1 MKKLKLNI
9 DGKEVTG
16 TLGQTI
22 LEVARENAIEIP
34 TLCYDERLDIYGS
47 CGLCVVEVQGIPKIL
62 KACATE
68 ISDNMVVST
77 KTPRV
82 IESRKTNL
90 ELLLSKHIG
99 DCVAPCKR
107 ACPGT
112 TDCQGYVGL
121 IANGEFAEAL
131 KLIKEQLPLPGAIGR
146 VCPHPCEDA
155 CRRGEVDQPIAI
167 AWLKRFA
174 ADFDMTHE
182 MFMPEIKPATGK
194 SIGIIGGGPG
204 GLTAAYYLI
213 QSGHAVTIYDAM
225 PKMGGMLRYGI
236 PEYRLPKG
244 VVDEEVGLIEEMGVV
259 FKNNTR
265 IGVDIPFDT
274 IRNNHDAVYVALGAW
289 TSSGLRCEGI
299 DAKGVIGGI
308 ELLQQVAN
316 NEPITLG
323 EKVAIVGGGNT
334 AMDACRTALRLGAKE
349 VYNIYRRTKAEMPAE
364 AIEISEAEE
373 EGVIFKNL
381 TNPIEVI
388 KGDDG
393 QIVKIRLQKM
403 ALGEPD
409 ASGRRS
415 PVPIDGE
422 EEILDI
428 DTLILAIGQGINPDG
443 IGAAKTEENSDDNRL
458 ALTKWNTVLA
468 DEQTFRTNLE
478 GVFAGGDC
486 INSGASIVI
495 KAVGDAKKAVPFI
508 EGYLTGETIAYHEP
522 YYVIREAVDQ
532 DYLESIKKNKR
543 PAMTHLAPEDRNDNF
558 LEVVEGY
565 TPLQAVEEGKRCLEC
580 GCQDYFECKL
590 VAYANEY
597 EVKPER
603 FKGQN
608 PEAKIQDDHPFV
620 IRDNSKCITCGLCV
634 RVCEDIVGVS
644 ALGLVDRGFETIV
657 EPALRQPLKDTG
669 CVSCGL
675 CISVCP
681 TGALREGL
689 TGIKQ
694 IPLDTQKTESTCGYC
709 SAGCQIVIESKGDT
723 IIKAI
728 PQKNHQEINQG
739 VMCGRGRFGTNLVQ
753 WGDRLTTPLIRNKAG
768 ELEEATWYDAFV
780 MIAKKSQSVAARY
793 GADAV
798 KMGISP
804 KYTNEEIYNMAELA
818 KVLRAET
825 FSFSNRKAGE
835 KAVLQGDY
843 QIRDMDTI
851 VAADT
856 ILVLGMLPVNNPIVK
871 YKLSRA
877 AKNGANIFVINHLE
891 SGYDHIA
898 DEFITECD
906 DLEFL
911 GEITKYILENGNIKT
926 DLNNLEQLKTSLEDF
941 AICDEAQIIGEGLV
955 NAKNLVVVLGDKYIT
970 EEASALVGDILA
982 LLGKADGKRS
992 GIFRVAVK
1000 NNSVGLNALGV
1011 TNTPAVLNNAK
1022 ALLLFGEEPNADLS
1036 GYDFLMVQDTHLTE
1050 AAQKADVVLP
1060 ALAFPEVNGTFVNT
1074 EGRLVKVKKAVDN
1087 PLKLNNL
1094 KMAQAIAD
1102 ILSTD
1107 LGSACPGKIL
1117 KAIGETHE
1125 AFRNVSVGEILN
1137 GQQTGTVETAL
1148 QPYHEGRL
1156 FTEIPYTDYLMN
1168 EIQGELNKV
1177 INH

>member
-1 MKKLKLNI
+1 MKHYKLNI

-16 TLGQTI
+16 IPGQTI
-22 LEVARENAIEIP
+22 LEVARENAIAIP
-34 TLCYDERLDIYGS
+34 TLCYDERLEIYGS
-47 CGLCVVEVQGIPKIL
+47 CGLCVVEVAGIPKIL

-68 ISDNMVVST
+68 ISDNMVVNT

-121 IANGEFAEAL
+121 IANGEFEEAL

-146 VCPHPCEDA
+146 VCPHPCETA
-155 CRRGEVDQPIAI
+155 CRRGEVDEPISI

-174 ADFDMTHE
+174 ADFDMTHG
-182 MFMPEIKPATGK
+182 MFIPEIAKATGK

-274 IRNNHDAVYVALGAW
+274 IRQNHDAVYVALGAW
-289 TSSGLRCEGI
+289 TSSGLKCDGI

-316 NEPITLG
+316 NEPISLG

-334 AMDACRTALRLGAKE
+334 AMDACRTAIRLGAKE

-364 AIEISEAEE
+364 EIEISEAEE

-415 PVPIDGE
+415 PVPIEGE

-443 IGAAKTEENSDDNRL
+443 IGAAKTEENSDVNRL

-468 DEQTFRTNLE
+468 DEQTFRTNLD

-508 EGYLTGETIAYHEP
+508 EGYLNGETIAYHEP
-522 YYVIREAVDQ
+522 YFVIREAVDQ

-543 PAMTHLAPEDRNDNF
+543 PPMNHLAPDARNDNF

-565 TPLQAVEEGKRCLEC
+565 SPLQAVEEGKRCLEC

-590 VAYANEY
+590 VSYANEY

-603 FKGQN
+603 FKGKN

-694 IPLDTQKTESTCGYC
+694 IPLATDKTESTCGYC

-728 PQKNHQEINQG
+728 PQKNHQVLNQG

-753 WGDRLTTPLIRNKAG
+753 WGDRLTTPLIRNKQG
-768 ELEEATWYDAFV
+768 ELEEASWYDAFV
-780 MIAKKSQSVAARY
+780 MIAKKSQSIAARY
-793 GADAV
+793 GANAV

-804 KYTNEEIYNMAELA
+804 KYTNEEIYNMTELA

-825 FSFSNRKAGE
+825 FSFSNRKQGE
-835 KAVLQGDY
+835 DKVLHGNY
-843 QIRDMDTI
+843 TIGNMDAI
-851 VAADT
+851 VTADT

-871 YKLSRA
+871 YKLNQAS
-877 AKNGANIFVINHLE
+877 KNGASIFVINHLE

-911 GEITKYILENGNIKT
+911 GEITKYVLENGKVKP
-926 DLNNLEQLKTSLEDF
+926 DLNNLRQLTASLADF
-941 AICDEAQIIGEGLV
+941 DICDEAQIIGEGLV
-955 NAKNLVVVLGDKYIT
+955 NAKNLVVVMGDKYIT
-970 EEASALVGDILA
+970 AEASALVGDILG
-982 LLGKADGKRS
+982 LLDKADGKRS
-992 GIFRVAVK
+992 GVFRVAIK
-1000 NNSVGLNALGV
+1000 NNSMGLNALCV
-1011 TNTPAVLNNAK
+1011 TNTPAVLKEAK
-1022 ALLLFGEEPNADLS
+1022 ALLLFGEDPNADLN
-1036 GYDFLMVQDTHLTE
+1036 GYEFLMVQDTHLTQATE
-1050 AAQKADVVLP
+1050 KADVVLP
-1060 ALAFPEVNGTFVNT
+1060 ALSFPEVNGTFVNT
-1074 EGRLVKVKKAVDN
+1074 EGRLLRVKKSVEN
-1087 PLKLNNL
+1087 PLGISNIN
-1094 KMAQAIAD
+1094 MVQAISE
-1102 ILSTD
+1102 ILAKD
-1107 LGSACPGKIL
+1107 PGSVCPGKIL
-1117 KAIGETHE
+1117 NSIRESNEAFKNVGIGELLNNPKTE
-1125 AFRNVSVGEILN
+1125 A
-1137 GQQTGTVETAL
+1137 TGIVL
-1148 QPYHEGRL
+1148 KPYTEGRL

-1177 INH
+1177 IKH

>member
-1 MKKLKLNI
+1 MKKYNLNI

-16 TLGQTI
+16 YPGQTI
-22 LEVARENAIEIP
+22 LEVARENAIDIP
-34 TLCYDERLDIYGS
+34 TLCYDERLEIYGS
-47 CGLCVVEVQGIPKIL
+47 CGLCVVEVAGIPKIL
-62 KACATE
+62 KSCATE
-68 ISDNMVVST
+68 ITDNMVVNT

-146 VCPHPCEDA
+146 VCPHPCETA
-155 CRRGEVDQPIAI
+155 CRRGSVDEPIAI

-182 MFMPEIKPATGK
+182 MFMPEIAKATGK

-244 VVDEEVGLIEEMGVV
+244 VVDEEVGLIEEMGVI

-265 IGVDIPFDT
+265 VGVDIPFDT
-274 IRNNHDAVYVALGAW
+274 IRANHDAVYVALGAW

-316 NEPITLG
+316 NEPIILG

-334 AMDACRTALRLGAKE
+334 AMDACRTALRLGAKA

-364 AIEISEAEE
+364 EIEIIEAEE

-388 KGDDG
+388 KGDEG

-415 PVPIDGE
+415 PVPIEGE

-428 DTLILAIGQGINPDG
+428 DTLILAIGQGINPKGLDG
-443 IGAAKTEENSDDNRL
+443 LE
-458 ALTKWNTVLA
+458 LTKWNTVLA

-508 EGYLTGETIAYHEP
+508 EGYLNGETIAYHEP
-522 YYVIREAVDQ
+522 YYVTREAVDQ

-543 PAMTHLAPEDRNDNF
+543 PAMTHLAPEARNDNF

-565 TPLQAVEEGKRCLEC
+565 DPLQAIEEAKRCLEC

-590 VAYANEY
+590 VSYANEY

-603 FKGQN
+603 FKGKN

-634 RVCEDIVGVS
+634 RVCEEIVGVS

-689 TGIKQ
+689 IGIKQ
-694 IPLDTQKTESTCGYC
+694 VPMNTEKTKSTCGYC
-709 SAGCQIVIESKGDT
+709 SAGCQIVIEAKGDT
-723 IIKAI
+723 IIKAV
-728 PQKNHQEINQG
+728 PQDNYAQINQG

-753 WGDRLTTPLIRNKAG
+753 WGDRLTTPLIRNKQG
-768 ELEEATWYDAFV
+768 ELIESSWYDAFV
-780 MIAKKSQSVAARY
+780 TIAKKSQSITARY
-793 GADAV
+793 GSRAV

-804 KYTNEEIYNMAELA
+804 KYTNEEIFNMIELA

-825 FSFSNRKAGE
+825 FSFSNRKQGE
-835 KAVLQGDY
+835 DEVLHGNY
-843 QIRDMDTI
+843 TIRNMDAI
-851 VAADT
+851 VTADT

-871 YKLSRA
+871 YKLTQAS
-877 AKNGANIFVINHLE
+877 KNGANIFVINHLE

-911 GEITKYILENGNIKT
+911 GEITKYVIENGS
-926 DLNNLEQLKTSLEDF
+926 LKTETQNLDELKSSLANLD
-941 AICDEAQIIGEGLV
+941 ICDEAQIIGEGLV
-955 NAKNLVVVLGDKYIT
+955 NARNLVVVMGDKYIT
-970 EEASALVGDILA
+970 EEASALVGDILG

-992 GIFRVAVK
+992 GVFRVAVK
-1000 NNSVGLNALGV
+1000 NNSMGLKALGV
-1011 TNTPAVLNNAK
+1011 VNTPGILEEAK

-1036 GYDFLMVQDTHLTE
+1036 GYEFLMVQDTHLTS
-1050 AAQKADVVLP
+1050 AAEKADVVLP

-1074 EGRLVKVKKAVDN
+1074 EGRLLKVKKSVEN
-1087 PLKLNNL
+1087 PLGMNNIN
-1094 KMAQAIAD
+1094 MVQAIAE
-1102 ILSTD
+1102 ILAKD
-1107 LGSACPGKIL
+1107 LGSVCPGKIL
-1117 KAIGETHE
+1117 KVIGETSD
-1125 AFRNVSVGEILN
+1125 AFRNVGSGEMLGIN
-1137 GQQTGTVETAL
+1137 NAEAVRVEL
-1148 QPYHEGRL
+1148 KPYTEGRL

-1168 EIQGELNKV
+1168 EIQGKLNQV

>member
-1 MKKLKLNI
+1 MKKYNLNI
-9 DGKEVTG
+9 DGKEVSG
-16 TLGQTI
+16 YPGQTI
-22 LEVARENAIEIP
+22 LEVARENAIDIP
-34 TLCYDERLDIYGS
+34 TLCYDERLEIFGS
-47 CGLCVVEVQGIPKIL
+47 CGLCVVEVAGIPKIL
-62 KACATE
+62 KSCATE
-68 ISDNMVVST
+68 ITDNMVVNT
-77 KTPRV
+77 RTPRV

-121 IANGEFAEAL
+121 IANGEFVEAL

-146 VCPHPCEDA
+146 VCPHPCETA
-155 CRRGEVDQPIAI
+155 CRRGEVDEPISI

-182 MFMPEIKPATGK
+182 MFVPEIAKATGK

-265 IGVDIPFDT
+265 VGVDIPFET
-274 IRNNHDAVYVALGAW
+274 IRENHDAVYVALGAW

-316 NEPITLG
+316 NEPIVLG

-364 AIEISEAEE
+364 EIEIIEAEE

-415 PVPIDGE
+415 PVPMVGE
-422 EEILDI
+422 EEVIDI
-428 DTLILAIGQGINPDG
+428 DTLILAIGQGINPKG
-443 IGAAKTEENSDDNRL
+443 LEGLE
-458 ALTKWNTVLA
+458 LTKWNTVLA
-468 DEQTFRTNLE
+468 DEQTFRTNLD

-495 KAVGDAKKAVPFI
+495 QAVGDAKKAVPFI
-508 EGYLTGETIAYHEP
+508 EGYLNGETITYHEP
-522 YYVIREAVDQ
+522 YFVIRESVDQ
-532 DYLESIKKNKR
+532 DYLEGIKKNKR
-543 PAMTHLAPEDRNDNF
+543 PVMTHLAPDARNNNF

-565 TPLQAVEEGKRCLEC
+565 APLQAIEEAKRCLEC
-580 GCQDYFECKL
+580 GCQDFFECKL

-597 EVKPER
+597 DVKPER
-603 FKGQN
+603 FKGKN

-689 TGIKQ
+689 VGIKQ
-694 IPLDTQKTESTCGYC
+694 VPMNTVKTESTCGYC
-709 SAGCQIVIESKGDT
+709 SAGCQIIIESKGDT
-723 IIKAI
+723 IIKAV
-728 PQKNHQEINQG
+728 PQDNHIEINQG

-753 WGDRLTTPLIRNKAG
+753 WGDRLTTPLIRNKQG
-768 ELEEATWYDAFV
+768 ELTEVSWYDAFV
-780 MIAKKSQSVAARY
+780 TVAKKSQSIAARY
-793 GADAV
+793 GSNAV

-804 KYTNEEIYNMAELA
+804 KYTNEEIFNMTELA

-825 FSFSNRKAGE
+825 FSFSNREHGE
-835 KAVLQGDY
+835 DKVLQGNRS
-843 QIRDMDTI
+843 IGNMNAI
-851 VAADT
+851 VTADT

-871 YKLSRA
+871 YKLTQAS
-877 AKNGANIFVINHLE
+877 KNGANIFVINHLE
-891 SGYDHIA
+891 NGYDHIA

-911 GEITKYILENGNIKT
+911 GEITKYVIENGNLKT
-926 DLNNLEQLKTSLEDF
+926 DVHNLDALKTSLADF
-941 AICDEAQIIGEGLV
+941 DICDEAQIIGEGLV
-955 NAKNLVVVLGDKYIT
+955 NAKNLVVVMGDKYVT
-970 EEASALVGDILA
+970 AEASTLVANILG
-982 LLGKADGKRS
+982 LLGKTDGKRS
-992 GIFRVAVK
+992 GIFRVAAK
-1000 NNSVGLNALGV
+1000 NNSRGLKALGV
-1011 TNTPAVLNNAK
+1011 VNTPKILEKAR

-1036 GYDFLMVQDTHLTE
+1036 GYEFLMVQDTHLTS
-1050 AAQKADVVLP
+1050 AAEKADVVLP

-1074 EGRLVKVKKAVDN
+1074 EGRLLKVKKAV
-1087 PLKLNNL
+1087 NNYL
-1094 KMAQAIAD
+1094 GVNNIEMVQAIAEM
-1102 ILSTD
+1102 LTKEP
-1107 LGSACPGKIL
+1107 GAVCPGKIL
-1117 KAIGETHE
+1117 KVIGKTNE
-1125 AFRNVSVGEILN
+1125 AFRNVNIGEILN
-1137 GQQTGTVETAL
+1137 TQDADVVRAELKPFT
-1148 QPYHEGRL
+1148 EGRL

-1168 EIQGELNKV
+1168 EIQGKLNQV
-1177 INH
+1177 IKH

>member
-1 MKKLKLNI
+1 MKKYNLNI

-16 TLGQTI
+16 YPGQTI
-22 LEVARENAIEIP
+22 LEVARENAIDIP
-34 TLCYDERLDIYGS
+34 TLCYDERLEIYGS
-47 CGLCVVEVQGIPKIL
+47 CGLCVVEVAGIPKIL
-62 KACATE
+62 KSCATE
-68 ISDNMVVST
+68 ITDNMVVNT

-146 VCPHPCEDA
+146 VCPHPCETA
-155 CRRGEVDQPIAI
+155 CRRGSVDEPIAI

-182 MFMPEIKPATGK
+182 MFMPEIAKATGK

-265 IGVDIPFDT
+265 VGVDIPFDT
-274 IRNNHDAVYVALGAW
+274 IRANHDAVYVALGAW

-316 NEPITLG
+316 NEPIILG

-334 AMDACRTALRLGAKE
+334 AMDACRTALRLGAKA

-364 AIEISEAEE
+364 EIEIIEAEE

-388 KGDDG
+388 KGDEG

-415 PVPIDGE
+415 PIPIAGE

-428 DTLILAIGQGINPDG
+428 DTLILAIGQGINPKGLDG
-443 IGAAKTEENSDDNRL
+443 LE
-458 ALTKWNTVLA
+458 LTKWNTVLA
-468 DEQTFRTNLE
+468 DEQTFRTNLD

-508 EGYLTGETIAYHEP
+508 EGYLNGETIAYHEP
-522 YYVIREAVDQ
+522 YYVTREAVDQ

-543 PAMTHLAPEDRNDNF
+543 PVMTHLAPEDRNDNF

-565 TPLQAVEEGKRCLEC
+565 DPLQAIEEAKRCLEC

-590 VAYANEY
+590 VSYANEY

-603 FKGQN
+603 FKGKN

-634 RVCEDIVGVS
+634 RVCEEIVGVS

-689 TGIKQ
+689 IGIKQ
-694 IPLDTQKTESTCGYC
+694 VPMNTAKTESTCGYC
-709 SAGCQIVIESKGDT
+709 SAGCQIVIEAKGDT
-723 IIKAI
+723 IIKAV
-728 PQKNHQEINQG
+728 PQDNYSQINQG

-753 WGDRLTTPLIRNKAG
+753 WGDRLTTPLIRNKQG
-768 ELEEATWYDAFV
+768 ELVESSWYDAFV
-780 MIAKKSQSVAARY
+780 TIAKKSQSIAARY
-793 GADAV
+793 GSNAV
-798 KMGISP
+798 KVGISP
-804 KYTNEEIYNMAELA
+804 KYTNEEIFTMIELA

-825 FSFSNRKAGE
+825 FSFSNRKMGE
-835 KAVLQGDY
+835 DEVLHGNY
-843 QIRDMDTI
+843 TIGNMDAI
-851 VAADT
+851 VTADT

-871 YKLSRA
+871 YKLTQAS
-877 AKNGANIFVINHLE
+877 KNGADIFVINHVE
-891 SGYDHIA
+891 SGFDHIA

-911 GEITKYILENGNIKT
+911 GEITKYVIENGSLKT
-926 DLNNLEQLKTSLEDF
+926 EVQNLDELKTSLADLD
-941 AICDEAQIIGEGLV
+941 ICDEAQIIGEGLV
-955 NAKNLVVVLGDKYIT
+955 NAKNLVVVMGDKYIT
-970 EEASALVGDILA
+970 EEASALVGDILG

-992 GIFRVAVK
+992 GVFRVAVK
-1000 NNSVGLNALGV
+1000 NNSMGLKTLGV
-1011 TNTPAVLNNAK
+1011 VNTPIILQEAK

-1036 GYDFLMVQDTHLTE
+1036 GYEFLMVQDTHLTS
-1050 AAQKADVVLP
+1050 AAEKADVVLP
-1060 ALAFPEVNGTFVNT
+1060 ALAFPEVNGSFVNT
-1074 EGRLVKVKKAVDN
+1074 EGRLLKVKKSVEN
-1087 PLKLNNL
+1087 PLGMNNIN
-1094 KMAQAIAD
+1094 MVQGIAE
-1102 ILSTD
+1102 ILAKD
-1107 LGSACPGKIL
+1107 LGSACPGKVL
-1117 KAIGETHE
+1117 KVIGERND
-1125 AFRNVSVGEILN
+1125 AFRNLGPGEMLSIGKAGGDGVKLKAY
-1137 GQQTGTVETAL
+1137 T
-1148 QPYHEGRL
+1148 EGRL

-1168 EIQGELNKV
+1168 EIQGKLNQV
-1177 INH
+1177 IKH

>member
-1 MKKLKLNI
+1 MKQYKMNI

-16 TLGQTI
+16 YPGQTI
-22 LEVARENAIEIP
+22 LEVARENAIDIP
-34 TLCYDERLDIYGS
+34 TLCYDERLEIYGS
-47 CGLCVVEVQGIPKIL
+47 CGLCVVEVAGIPKIL

-68 ISDNMVVST
+68 ISDNMVVNT

-99 DCVAPCKR
+99 DCVAPCKL

-121 IANGEFAEAL
+121 IANGEFHEAL

-146 VCPHPCEDA
+146 VCPHPCETA

-174 ADFDMTHE
+174 ADYDMTHE
-182 MFMPEIKPATGK
+182 MFLPEIAKASGK
-194 SIGIIGGGPG
+194 SIGVIGGGPG

-225 PKMGGMLRYGI
+225 PMMGGMLRYGI

-244 VVDEEVGLIEEMGVV
+244 VVDEEVGLIEEMGVI

-265 IGVDIPFDT
+265 VGVDIPFET
-274 IRNNHDAVYVALGAW
+274 IRQNHDAVYVALGAW

-364 AIEISEAEE
+364 EIEIIEAEE
-373 EGVIFKNL
+373 EGVVFKNL

-415 PVPIDGE
+415 PVPIEGE
-422 EEILDI
+422 EESLDI
-428 DTLILAIGQGINPDG
+428 DTLILAIGQGINPKGLDQL
-443 IGAAKTEENSDDNRL
+443 E
-458 ALTKWNTVLA
+458 LTKWNTVLA
-468 DEQTFRTNLE
+468 DEQTFRTNLD

-508 EGYLTGETIAYHEP
+508 EGYLNGDTIDYHEP
-522 YYVIREAVDQ
+522 YFVIREAVDQ

-543 PAMTHLAPEDRNDNF
+543 PAMNHLAPDARNDNF

-565 TPLQAVEEGKRCLEC
+565 NPVQAVKEGERCLEC
-580 GCQDYFECKL
+580 GCQAYFECKL

-597 EVKPER
+597 QVKPER
-603 FKGQN
+603 FKGKN

-634 RVCEDIVGVS
+634 RVCEQIVGVT

-694 IPLDTQKTESTCGYC
+694 IPMDTDKTESTCGYC
-709 SAGCQIVIESKGDT
+709 SAGCQIVIESKGDM
-723 IIKAI
+723 IIKAV
-728 PQKNHQEINQG
+728 PQKHHQEINQG

-753 WGDRLTTPLIRNKAG
+753 WGDRLMTPLIRNKQG
-768 ELEEATWYDAFV
+768 ELRPASWYDAFV
-780 MIAKKSQSVAARY
+780 TIAKKSQSIAARY
-793 GADAV
+793 GTTAV

-804 KYTNEEIYNMAELA
+804 KYTNEEIYNMIELA

-825 FSFSNRKAGE
+825 FSFSNREHGE
-835 KAVLQGDY
+835 DTILPGNHAVL
-843 QIRDMDTI
+843 DMNAI
-851 VAADT
+851 VTADT
-856 ILVLGMLPVNNPIVK
+856 ILVLGLLPVNNPIVK
-871 YKLSRA
+871 YKLSQA
-877 AKNGANIFVINHLE
+877 SKNGANIFVINHLE
-891 SGYDHIA
+891 SGYDHLA
-898 DEFITECD
+898 DEFVTECD

-911 GEITKYILENGNIKT
+911 AEITKYVIENGALQADIA
-926 DLNNLEQLKTSLEDF
+926 NLEALKTSLADF
-941 AICDEAQIIGEGLV
+941 DICDQAQIIGEGLV
-955 NAKNLVVVLGDKYIT
+955 NAKSLVVVMGDKYIT
-970 EEASALVGDILA
+970 AEASALVGNILG
-982 LLGKADGKRS
+982 LLGKTDGKRN

-1000 NNSVGLNALGV
+1000 NNSIGLNALGV
-1011 TNTPAVLNNAK
+1011 TNSPEILKEAK
-1022 ALLLFGEEPNADLS
+1022 ALLIFGEEPNADLS
-1036 GYDFLMVQDTHLTE
+1036 GYEFLMVQDTHLSS

-1060 ALAFPEVNGTFVNT
+1060 ALAFPEVSGTFVNT
-1074 EGRLVKVKKAVDN
+1074 EGRLLKVKKSVEN
-1087 PLKLNNL
+1087 PLGMNNIN
-1094 KMAQAIAD
+1094 MIQAIAE
-1102 ILSTD
+1102 ILAKD
-1107 LGSACPGKIL
+1107 LGAVCPNAIL
-1117 KAIGETHE
+1117 KTIGETND
-1125 AFRNVSVGEILN
+1125 AFKNVAVGEILN
-1137 GQQTGTVETAL
+1137 QQILEAVAVEL
-1148 QPYHEGRL
+1148 KPYTQGRL

-1168 EIQGELNKV
+1168 EIQGELSKV
-1177 INH
+1177 IKH

>member
-1 MKKLKLNI
+1 MKKFKLNI

-16 TLGQTI
+16 IPGQTI
-22 LEVARENAIEIP
+22 LELARENAIDIP
-34 TLCYDERLDIYGS
+34 TLCYDDRLEIYGS

-77 KTPRV
+77 RTPRV

-121 IANGEFAEAL
+121 IANGEFEEAL

-155 CRRGEVDQPIAI
+155 CRRGDVDQPIAI

-244 VVDEEVGLIEEMGVV
+244 VVDEEVGLIEDMGVV
-259 FKNNTR
+259 FNNNTR
-265 IGVDIPFDT
+265 IGVDLPFDT
-274 IRNNHDAVYVALGAW
+274 IRKNHDAVYVALGAW
-289 TSSGLRCEGI
+289 TSSGLRCDGI

-388 KGDDG
+388 KGEDG

-415 PVPIDGE
+415 PVPIEGE

-428 DTLILAIGQGINPDG
+428 DTLILAIGQGINPNG
-443 IGAAKTEENSDDNRL
+443 IGTAKTEENGDDNRL

-468 DEQTFRTNLE
+468 DEQTFRTNLD

-508 EGYLTGETIAYHEP
+508 ESYLNGETIAYHEP
-522 YYVIREAVDQ
+522 YFVIREAVDQ

-543 PAMTHLAPEDRNDNF
+543 PAMTHLTPDARNDNF

-565 TPLQAVEEGKRCLEC
+565 NPLQAVEEGKRCLEC

-590 VAYANEY
+590 IAYANEY
-597 EVKPER
+597 NVKPER
-603 FKGQN
+603 FKGKN

-634 RVCEDIVGVS
+634 RVCDEIVGAE

-669 CVSCGL
+669 CVSCGM

-694 IPLDTQKTESTCGYC
+694 IPMNTDKTESTCGYC

-728 PQKNHQEINQG
+728 PQKNHQDINQG

-753 WGDRLTTPLIRNKAG
+753 WGDRITTPLIRNKQG
-768 ELEEATWYDAFV
+768 ELEEATWYDALV
-780 MIAKKSQSVAARY
+780 TIAKKSQSIAARY

-804 KYTNEEIYNMAELA
+804 KYTNEEIYTFTKLAE
-818 KVLRAET
+818 VLRAET
-825 FSFSNRKAGE
+825 FSFSNRSHGE
-835 KAVLQGDY
+835 TDVLINTPG
-843 QIRDMDTI
+843 ITDMNAI
-851 VAADT
+851 VTADT

-871 YKLSRA
+871 YKLSLA
-877 AKNGANIFVINHLE
+877 SKNGANIFVINHLE

-911 GEITKYILENGNIKT
+911 GEITKYVLENSNSKA
-926 DLNNLEQLKTSLEDF
+926 DLKNLDVLTASLADF
-941 AICDEAQIIGEGLV
+941 DICDEAQIIGEGLI
-955 NAKNLVVVLGDKYIT
+955 NAKNLVIVLGDKYIT
-970 EEASALVGDILA
+970 AEASALVGDILG
-982 LLGKADGKRS
+982 LLGKTDGKRS

-1000 NNSVGLNALGV
+1000 NNSIGLNALGV
-1011 TNTPAVLNNAK
+1011 IKTPEVLTVAK
-1022 ALLLFGEEPNADLS
+1022 ALLLFGEDPNADLS
-1036 GYDFLMVQDTHLTE
+1036 GYEFLMVQDTHLTQ
-1050 AAQKADVVLP
+1050 AAEKADVVLP

-1074 EGRLVKVKKAVDN
+1074 EGRLLKVKKAVSN
-1087 PLKLNNL
+1087 SLELNNL

-1117 KAIGETHE
+1117 KAIGETND
-1125 AFRNVSVGEILN
+1125 AFRNVGVGEILSY
-1137 GQQTGTVETAL
+1137 QKTDSAEIAL
-1148 QPYHEGRL
+1148 KPYTEGRL

-1177 INH
+1177 IKH

>member
-1 MKKLKLNI
+1 MKKYNLNI

-16 TLGQTI
+16 YPGQTI
-22 LEVARENAIEIP
+22 LEVARENAIDIP
-34 TLCYDERLDIYGS
+34 TLCYDERLEIYGS
-47 CGLCVVEVQGIPKIL
+47 CGLCVVEVAGIPKIL
-62 KACATE
+62 KSCATE
-68 ISDNMVVST
+68 ITDNMVVNT

-146 VCPHPCEDA
+146 VCPHPCETA
-155 CRRGEVDQPIAI
+155 CRRGSVDEPIAI

-182 MFMPEIKPATGK
+182 MFMPEIAKATGK

-244 VVDEEVGLIEEMGVV
+244 VVDEEVGLIEEMGVI

-265 IGVDIPFDT
+265 VGVDIPFDT
-274 IRNNHDAVYVALGAW
+274 IRANHDAVYVALGAW

-308 ELLQQVAN
+308 EMLQQVAN
-316 NEPITLG
+316 NEPIILG

-334 AMDACRTALRLGAKE
+334 AMDACRTALRLGAKA

-364 AIEISEAEE
+364 EIEIIEAEE

-388 KGDDG
+388 KGDEG

-415 PVPIDGE
+415 PVPIEGE

-428 DTLILAIGQGINPDG
+428 DTLILAIGQGINPKGLDG
-443 IGAAKTEENSDDNRL
+443 LE
-458 ALTKWNTVLA
+458 LTKWNTILA

-508 EGYLTGETIAYHEP
+508 EGYLNGETIAYHEP
-522 YYVIREAVDQ
+522 YYVTREAVDQ

-543 PAMTHLAPEDRNDNF
+543 PAMTHLAPEARNDNF

-565 TPLQAVEEGKRCLEC
+565 DPLQAIEEAKRCLEC

-590 VAYANEY
+590 VSYANEY

-603 FKGQN
+603 FKGKN

-634 RVCEDIVGVS
+634 RVCEEIVGVS

-689 TGIKQ
+689 IGIKQ
-694 IPLDTQKTESTCGYC
+694 VPMNTEKTKSTCGYC
-709 SAGCQIVIESKGDT
+709 SAGCQIVIEAKGDT
-723 IIKAI
+723 IIKAV
-728 PQKNHQEINQG
+728 PQDNYAQINQG

-753 WGDRLTTPLIRNKAG
+753 WGDRLTTPLIRNKQG
-768 ELEEATWYDAFV
+768 ELIESSWYDAFV
-780 MIAKKSQSVAARY
+780 TIAKKSQSITARY
-793 GADAV
+793 GSRAV

-804 KYTNEEIYNMAELA
+804 KYTNEEIFNMIELA

-825 FSFSNRKAGE
+825 FSFSNRKQGE
-835 KAVLQGDY
+835 DEVLHGNY
-843 QIRDMDTI
+843 TIRNMDAI
-851 VAADT
+851 VTADT

-871 YKLSRA
+871 YKLTQAS
-877 AKNGANIFVINHLE
+877 KNGANIFVINHLE

-911 GEITKYILENGNIKT
+911 GEITKYVIENGS
-926 DLNNLEQLKTSLEDF
+926 LKTETQNLDELKSSLANLD
-941 AICDEAQIIGEGLV
+941 ICDEAQIIGEGLV
-955 NAKNLVVVLGDKYIT
+955 NARNLVVVMGDKYIT
-970 EEASALVGDILA
+970 EEASALVGDILG

-1000 NNSVGLNALGV
+1000 NNSMGLKALGV
-1011 TNTPAVLNNAK
+1011 VNTPGILEEAK

-1036 GYDFLMVQDTHLTE
+1036 GYEFLMVQDTHLTS
-1050 AAQKADVVLP
+1050 AAEKADVVLP

-1074 EGRLVKVKKAVDN
+1074 EGRLLKVKKSVEN
-1087 PLKLNNL
+1087 PLGMNNIN
-1094 KMAQAIAD
+1094 MVQAIAE
-1102 ILSTD
+1102 ILAKD
-1107 LGSACPGKIL
+1107 LGSVCPGKIL
-1117 KAIGETHE
+1117 KVIGETSD
-1125 AFRNVSVGEILN
+1125 AFRNVGPGEMLGIN
-1137 GQQTGTVETAL
+1137 NAEAVRVEL
-1148 QPYHEGRL
+1148 KPYTEGRL

-1168 EIQGELNKV
+1168 EIQGKLNQV

>member
-1 MKKLKLNI
+1 MKHYKLNI

-16 TLGQTI
+16 TPGQTI
-22 LEVARENAIEIP
+22 LDVARENAIDIP

-47 CGLCVVEVQGIPKIL
+47 CGLCVVEVAGIPKIL

-68 ISDNMVVST
+68 ITDNMVVNT

-107 ACPGT
+107 SCPGT

-182 MFMPEIKPATGK
+182 MFAPEIAKATDK

-244 VVDEEVGLIEEMGVV
+244 VVDEEVGLIEDMGVV

-265 IGVDIPFDT
+265 IGVDIPFET
-274 IRNNHDAVYVALGAW
+274 IRANHDAVYVALGAW

-334 AMDACRTALRLGAKE
+334 AMDACRTAIRLGAKE

-364 AIEISEAEE
+364 EIEIIEAEE

-415 PVPIDGE
+415 PVPIEGE
-422 EEILDI
+422 EEIIDI
-428 DTLILAIGQGINPDG
+428 DTMILAIGQGINPDG
-443 IGAAKTEENSDDNRL
+443 IGGENGL

-468 DEQTFRTNLE
+468 DEQTFRTNLD

-508 EGYLTGETIAYHEP
+508 EGYLNGETITYHEP
-522 YYVIREAVDQ
+522 YFVIREAVDQ

-543 PAMTHLAPEDRNDNF
+543 PAMTHLAPDARNDNF

-565 TPLQAVEEGKRCLEC
+565 NPLQAVEEGKRCLEC

-597 EVKPER
+597 NVKPER
-603 FKGQN
+603 FKGKN

-634 RVCEDIVGVS
+634 RVCDEIVGAE

-669 CVSCGL
+669 CVSCGM

-709 SAGCQIVIESKGDT
+709 SAGCQIIIESKGET
-723 IIKAI
+723 IIKVI
-728 PQKNHQEINQG
+728 PQKNHQDLNQG
-739 VMCGRGRFGTNLVQ
+739 VMCGRGRFGSNLVQ
-753 WGDRLTTPLIRNKAG
+753 WGDRLITPLIRNKQG
-768 ELEEATWYDAFV
+768 DLEEATWYDAL
-780 MIAKKSQSVAARY
+780 MTIAKKSQSIAARY

-804 KYTNEEIYNMAELA
+804 KYTNEEIYTFTKLAE
-818 KVLRAET
+818 VLRAET
-825 FSFSNRKAGE
+825 FSFSNRSKGE
-835 KAVLQGDY
+835 TAVLINTPG
-843 QIRDMDTI
+843 ITDMNAI
-851 VAADT
+851 VTADT
-856 ILVLGMLPVNNPIVK
+856 ILVLGMLPVNNPVVK
-871 YKLSRA
+871 YKLTQAS
-877 AKNGANIFVINHLE
+877 KNGANIFVINHLE

-898 DEFITECD
+898 DEFITECE

-911 GEITKYILENGNIKT
+911 AEITKYILENGNIKP
-926 DLNNLEQLKTSLEDF
+926 DLNNLDQLKASLADF
-941 AICDEAQIIGEGLV
+941 DICDEAQIIGEGLV
-955 NAKNLVVVLGDKYIT
+955 NAKNLVVVMGDKYIT
-970 EEASALVGDILA
+970 SEASALVGDILGM
-982 LLGKADGKRS
+982 LGKADGKRS
-992 GIFRVAVK
+992 GIFRVSVK
-1000 NNSVGLNALGV
+1000 NNSIGLGALGV
-1011 TNTPAVLNNAK
+1011 TNTPEVLNDAK
-1022 ALLLFGEEPNADLS
+1022 ALLLFGEDPNAELT
-1036 GYDFLMVQDTHLTE
+1036 GYDFLMVQDTHLTT
-1050 AAQKADVVLP
+1050 AAEKADVVLP

-1074 EGRLVKVKKAVDN
+1074 EGRLLKVKKAVDN
-1087 PLKLNNL
+1087 PLELNNL

-1102 ILSTD
+1102 ILSTN

-1117 KAIGETHE
+1117 KAIGETNDM
-1125 AFRNVSVGEILN
+1125 FKNVEVGEILN
-1137 GQQTGTVETAL
+1137 YQKTDTVGIML
-1148 QPYHEGRL
+1148 KPYTEGRL

-1177 INH
+1177 IKH

>member
-1 MKKLKLNI
+1 MKQYKMNI

-16 TLGQTI
+16 YPGQTI
-22 LEVARENAIEIP
+22 LEVARKNAIDIP
-34 TLCYDERLDIYGS
+34 TLCYDERLEIYGS
-47 CGLCVVEVQGIPKIL
+47 CGLCVVEVAGIPKIL

-68 ISDNMVVST
+68 ISDNMVVNT

-99 DCVAPCKR
+99 DCVAPCKL

-121 IANGEFAEAL
+121 IANGEFHEAL

-146 VCPHPCEDA
+146 VCPHPCETA

-174 ADFDMTHE
+174 ADYDMTHE
-182 MFMPEIKPATGK
+182 MFLPEIAKASGK
-194 SIGIIGGGPG
+194 SIGVIGGGPG

-225 PKMGGMLRYGI
+225 PMMGGMLRYGI

-244 VVDEEVGLIEEMGVV
+244 VVDEEVGLIEEMGVI

-265 IGVDIPFDT
+265 VGVDIPFET
-274 IRNNHDAVYVALGAW
+274 IRQNHDAVYVALGAW

-364 AIEISEAEE
+364 EIEIIEAEE
-373 EGVIFKNL
+373 EGVVFKNL

-415 PVPIDGE
+415 PVPIEGE
-422 EEILDI
+422 EESLDI
-428 DTLILAIGQGINPDG
+428 DTLILAIGQGINPKGLDQL
-443 IGAAKTEENSDDNRL
+443 E
-458 ALTKWNTVLA
+458 LTKWNTVLA
-468 DEQTFRTNLE
+468 DEQTFRTNLD

-508 EGYLTGETIAYHEP
+508 EGYLNGDTIDYHEP
-522 YYVIREAVDQ
+522 YFVIREAVDQ

-543 PAMTHLAPEDRNDNF
+543 PAMNHLAPDARNDNF

-565 TPLQAVEEGKRCLEC
+565 NPVQAVKEGERCLEC
-580 GCQDYFECKL
+580 GCQAYFECKL

-597 EVKPER
+597 QVKPER
-603 FKGQN
+603 FKGKN

-634 RVCEDIVGVS
+634 RVCEEIVGVT

-694 IPLDTQKTESTCGYC
+694 IPMDTDKTESTCGYC
-709 SAGCQIVIESKGDT
+709 SAGCQIVIESKGDM
-723 IIKAI
+723 IIKAV
-728 PQKNHQEINQG
+728 PQKHHQEINQG

-753 WGDRLTTPLIRNKAG
+753 WGERLMTPLIRNKQG
-768 ELEEATWYDAFV
+768 ELRPASWYDAFV
-780 MIAKKSQSVAARY
+780 TIAKKSQSIAARY
-793 GADAV
+793 GTAAV
-798 KMGISP
+798 KMAISP
-804 KYTNEEIYNMAELA
+804 KYTNEEIYNMIELA

-825 FSFSNRKAGE
+825 FSFSNREHGE
-835 KAVLQGDY
+835 DTILTGNHAVL
-843 QIRDMDTI
+843 DMNAI
-851 VAADT
+851 VTADT
-856 ILVLGMLPVNNPIVK
+856 ILVLGLLPVNNPIVK
-871 YKLSRA
+871 YKLSQA
-877 AKNGANIFVINHLE
+877 SKNGANIFVINHLE
-891 SGYDHIA
+891 SGYDHLA

-911 GEITKYILENGNIKT
+911 AEITKYVIENGALKADIA
-926 DLNNLEQLKTSLEDF
+926 NLEALKTSLADF
-941 AICDEAQIIGEGLV
+941 DICDQAQIIGEGLV
-955 NAKNLVVVLGDKYIT
+955 NAKSLVVVMGDKYIT
-970 EEASALVGDILA
+970 AEASALVGNILG
-982 LLGKADGKRS
+982 LLGKTDGKRS

-1000 NNSVGLNALGV
+1000 NNSIGLNALGV
-1011 TNTPAVLNNAK
+1011 TNSPEILKEAK
-1022 ALLLFGEEPNADLS
+1022 ALLIFGEEPNADLS
-1036 GYDFLMVQDTHLTE
+1036 GYEFLMVQDTHLSS

-1060 ALAFPEVNGTFVNT
+1060 ALAFPEVSGTFVNT
-1074 EGRLVKVKKAVDN
+1074 EGRLLKVKKSVEN
-1087 PLKLNNL
+1087 PLGMNNIN
-1094 KMAQAIAD
+1094 MIQAIAE
-1102 ILSTD
+1102 ILAKD
-1107 LGSACPGKIL
+1107 LGAVCPNAIL
-1117 KAIGETHE
+1117 KTIGETND
-1125 AFRNVSVGEILN
+1125 AFKNVAVGEILN
-1137 GQQTGTVETAL
+1137 QQILEAVAVEL
-1148 QPYHEGRL
+1148 KPYTQGRL

-1168 EIQGELNKV
+1168 EIQGELSKV
-1177 INH
+1177 IKH

>member
-1 MKKLKLNI
+1 MKKYNINI

-16 TLGQTI
+16 YPGQTI
-22 LEVARENAIEIP
+22 LAVARENKIDIP
-34 TLCYDERLDIYGS
+34 TLCYDERLEIYGS

-68 ISDNMVVST
+68 ITPNMIVNT
-77 KTPRV
+77 RTPRV

-121 IANGEFAEAL
+121 IANGEFEEAL

-146 VCPHPCEDA
+146 VCPHPCETA
-155 CRRGEVDQPIAI
+155 CRRGEVDEPISI

-174 ADFDMTHE
+174 ADFDMTHD
-182 MFMPEIKPATGK
+182 MFMPKIAKATGK
-194 SIGIIGGGPG
+194 SVGIIGGGPG

-244 VVDEEVGLIEEMGVV
+244 IVDEEVGLIEAMGVS
-259 FKNNTR
+259 FKNNLR
-265 IGVDIPFDT
+265 IGKDISLET
-274 IRNNHDAVYVALGAW
+274 IRKSHDAVFIALGAW

-308 ELLQQVAN
+308 ELLRQVAN
-316 NEPITLG
+316 NEPIVLG

-334 AMDACRTALRLGAKE
+334 AMDACRSALRLGAKE

-364 AIEISEAEE
+364 EIEIIEAEE

-381 TNPIEVI
+381 ANPIEVI
-388 KGDDG
+388 KGENG
-393 QIVKIRLQKM
+393 EIVKIRLQKM

-415 PVPIDGE
+415 PIPIDGE
-422 EEILDI
+422 EEIIDI
-428 DTLILAIGQGINPDG
+428 DTLVLAIGQGINASG
-443 IGAAKTEENSDDNRL
+443 FDDL
-458 ALTKWNTVLA
+458 ELTKWKTVLA
-468 DEQTFRTNLE
+468 DEKTFRTNLE

-486 INSGASIVI
+486 INSGASIAI
-495 KAVGDAKKAVPFI
+495 KAIGDAKKAVAFI
-508 EGYLTGETIAYHEP
+508 EAYLNGETIAYHEP
-522 YYVIREAVDQ
+522 YYVIRESVDQ
-532 DYLESIKKNKR
+532 DYLEGIKKNKR
-543 PAMTHLAPEDRNDNF
+543 PVMVHLTPDARNDNF
-558 LEVVEGY
+558 QEVVEGY

-580 GCQDYFECKL
+580 GCQDFFECKL

-603 FKGQN
+603 FKGKN

-634 RVCEDIVGVS
+634 RVCDEIVGAS

-657 EPALRQPLKDTG
+657 EPALRQPLAETG
-669 CVSCGL
+669 CVSCGV

-689 TGIKQ
+689 VGVKQ
-694 IPLDTQKTESTCGYC
+694 VPMDTTKTESTCGYC
-709 SAGCQIVIESKGDT
+709 SAGCQIIIESKGDT
-723 IIKAI
+723 IIKAV
-728 PQKNHQEINQG
+728 PQKNYAELNQG

-753 WGDRLTTPLIRNKAG
+753 WGDRLTTPLIRNKQG
-768 ELEEATWYDAFV
+768 VLEEASWYDAFV
-780 MIAKKSQSVAARY
+780 MIAKKSQSIIARY
-793 GADAV
+793 GNDAL

-804 KYTNEEIYNMAELA
+804 KYTNEEIYTMTELA
-818 KVLRAET
+818 KVLRVET
-825 FSFSNRKAGE
+825 FSFSNRDYGE
-835 KAVLQGDY
+835 KTVLAGNCAVH
-843 QIRDMDTI
+843 DMEAI
-851 VAADT
+851 VTADT
-856 ILVLGMLPVNNPIVK
+856 ILVLGMLAVNNPIIK
-871 YKLSRA
+871 YKLSQA
-877 AKNGANIFVINHLE
+877 SKNGANILVINHLE
-891 SGYDHIA
+891 NGFDQIG

-911 GEITKYILENGNIKT
+911 AEITKYVIENGKLKR
-926 DLNNLEQLKTSLEDF
+926 DLKNLDGLKESLQHLD
-941 AICDEAQIIGEGLV
+941 ICEEAEVIGEGLV
-955 NAKNLVVVLGDKYIT
+955 KAKNLVVVMGDKYVT
-970 EEASALVGDILA
+970 AEASALVANILG
-982 LLGKADGKRS
+982 LLGKTDGFRS

-1000 NNSVGLNALGV
+1000 NNSQGLKALGV
-1011 TNTPAVLNNAK
+1011 VNTASVLKSAK
-1022 ALLLFGEEPNADLS
+1022 AMLLFGEEPNADLNQ
-1036 GYDFLMVQDTHLTE
+1036 YDFLMVQDTHLTD
-1050 AAQKADVVLP
+1050 AAAKADVVLP

-1074 EGRLVKVKKAVDN
+1074 EGRLCKVKKAVDN
-1087 PLKLNNL
+1087 PLGMSNVNMVK
-1094 KMAQAIAD
+1094 AIAD

-1117 KAIGETHE
+1117 KAIGAVNQAFKNVDIGAMIETNDGDLCDVNL
-1125 AFRNVSVGEILN
+1125 A
-1137 GQQTGTVETAL
+1137 
-1148 QPYHEGRL
+1148 PYAEGRL

-1168 EIQGELNKV
+1168 EIQGNLNKV
-1177 INH
+1177 IKH

>member
-1 MKKLKLNI
+1 MKQYKMNI

-16 TLGQTI
+16 HPGQTI
-22 LEVARENAIEIP
+22 LEVARENAIDIP

-47 CGLCVVEVQGIPKIL
+47 CGLCVVEVAGIPKIL

-68 ISDNMVVST
+68 ITDNMVVNT

-155 CRRGEVDQPIAI
+155 CRRGEVDEPISI

-182 MFMPEIKPATGK
+182 MFMPEIAKATDK

-265 IGVDIPFDT
+265 VGVDIPFET
-274 IRNNHDAVYVALGAW
+274 IRQNHDAVYVALGAW

-316 NEPITLG
+316 NEPIVLG

-364 AIEISEAEE
+364 EIEIIEAEE

-428 DTLILAIGQGINPDG
+428 DTLILAIGQGINPKGLDG
-443 IGAAKTEENSDDNRL
+443 LE
-458 ALTKWNTVLA
+458 LTKWNTVLA
-468 DEQTFRTNLE
+468 DEQTFRTNLD

-508 EGYLTGETIAYHEP
+508 EGYLKGETISYHEP
-522 YYVIREAVDQ
+522 YFVIREAVDQ

-543 PAMTHLAPEDRNDNF
+543 PVMTHLTPDARNNNF
-558 LEVVEGY
+558 LEVMEGY
-565 TPLQAVEEGKRCLEC
+565 SPLQAVEEGKRCLEC

-597 EVKPER
+597 DVKPER
-603 FKGQN
+603 FKGKN

-694 IPLDTQKTESTCGYC
+694 IPLNTDKTESTCGYC
-709 SAGCQIVIESKGDT
+709 SAGCQIIIESTGDT
-723 IIKAI
+723 VIKAV
-728 PQKNHQEINQG
+728 PQKNHQDINQG

-753 WGDRLTTPLIRNKAG
+753 CGDRLTNPLIRNNQG
-768 ELEEATWYDAFV
+768 ELTESSWYDAFV
-780 MIAKKSQSVAARY
+780 TIAKKSQSIAACY
-793 GADAV
+793 GANAV

-804 KYTNEEIYNMAELA
+804 KYTNEEIYTFTRLAE
-818 KVLRAET
+818 VLRAET
-825 FSFSNRKAGE
+825 FSFSNRERGE
-835 KAVLQGDY
+835 DKVLQGNY
-843 QIRDMDTI
+843 TVGDMNAI
-851 VAADT
+851 VTADT
-856 ILVLGMLPVNNPIVK
+856 ILVLGLLPVNNPIVK
-871 YKLSRA
+871 YKLTQAS
-877 AKNGANIFVINHLE
+877 KNGANIFVINHLE
-891 SGYDHIA
+891 NGYDHIA
-898 DEFITECD
+898 DEFITECE

-911 GEITKYILENGNIKT
+911 GEITKYVMENCNLKA
-926 DLNNLEQLKTSLEDF
+926 DLKNLDELKTSLADF
-941 AICDEAQIIGEGLV
+941 ELGDEAKIIGEGLI
-955 NAKNLVVVLGDKYIT
+955 NAKNLVVVMGDKYVT
-970 EEASALVGDILA
+970 AEASTLVGDILG

-1000 NNSVGLNALGV
+1000 NNSMGLNALGV
-1011 TNTPAVLNNAK
+1011 TNTPAVLTDTK
-1022 ALLLFGEEPNADLS
+1022 ALLLFGEDPNAELS
-1036 GYDFLMVQDTHLTE
+1036 GYEFLMVQDTHLT
-1050 AAQKADVVLP
+1050 AAAEKADVVLP

-1074 EGRLVKVKKAVDN
+1074 EGRLMKVKKAVDK
-1087 PLKLNNL
+1087 PLEIGNL
-1094 KMAQAIAD
+1094 IMAQAIAD
-1102 ILSTD
+1102 ILSAD
-1107 LGSACPGKIL
+1107 LGSACPDEIL
-1117 KAIGETHE
+1117 NVIGETCM
-1125 AFRNVSVGEILN
+1125 AFKDVNVGEILN
-1137 GQQTGTVETAL
+1137 WQKNEAAGVEL
-1148 QPYHEGRL
+1148 KPYTDGRL

-1177 INH
+1177 IKH

>member
-1 MKKLKLNI
+1 MKHYKLNI

-16 TLGQTI
+16 IPGQTI
-22 LEVARENAIEIP
+22 LDVARENAIEIP
-34 TLCYDERLDIYGS
+34 TLCYDERLEIYGS
-47 CGLCVVEVQGIPKIL
+47 CGLCVVEVAGIPKIL

-68 ISDNMVVST
+68 ISDNMVVNT
-77 KTPRV
+77 RTPRV

-146 VCPHPCEDA
+146 VCPHPCETA
-155 CRRGEVDQPIAI
+155 CRRGEVDEPISI

-182 MFMPEIKPATGK
+182 MFMPEIAPATGK

-274 IRNNHDAVYVALGAW
+274 IRQNHDAVYVALGAW
-289 TSSGLRCEGI
+289 TSSGLRCDGI
-299 DAKGVIGGI
+299 DATGVIGGI

-443 IGAAKTEENSDDNRL
+443 IGGENGL

-468 DEQTFRTNLE
+468 DEQTFQTNLD

-508 EGYLTGETIAYHEP
+508 EGYLNGETIAYHEP
-522 YYVIREAVDQ
+522 YFVTREAVDQ

-543 PAMTHLAPEDRNDNF
+543 PAMTHLTPEERNDNF

-565 TPLQAVEEGKRCLEC
+565 SPLQAVEEGKRCLEC

-597 EVKPER
+597 EVKPDR
-603 FKGQN
+603 FKGKN

-694 IPLDTQKTESTCGYC
+694 IPLDTDKTASTCGYC
-709 SAGCQIVIESKGDT
+709 SAGCQIIIESKGDT

-728 PQKNHQEINQG
+728 PQKNHRDLNQG

-753 WGDRLTTPLIRNKAG
+753 WGDRITTPLIRNKQG
-768 ELEEATWYDAFV
+768 ELEEASWYDAFV
-780 MIAKKSQSVAARY
+780 MIAKKSQSIAARY
-793 GADAV
+793 GTNAV

-804 KYTNEEIYNMAELA
+804 KYTNEEIYNMTELA

-835 KAVLQGDY
+835 EAVLQGDY
-843 QIRDMDTI
+843 QIRDMEAI
-851 VAADT
+851 VTADT

-871 YKLSRA
+871 YKLNQAS
-877 AKNGANIFVINHLE
+877 KNGASIFVINHLE

-898 DEFITECD
+898 DEFITECE
-906 DLEFL
+906 DLEFM
-911 GEITKYILENGNIKT
+911 GEITKYVIENANIKS
-926 DLNNLEQLKTSLEDF
+926 DINNRDQLTASLADF
-941 AICDEAQIIGEGLV
+941 DICDEAQIIGEGLV
-955 NAKNLVVVLGDKYIT
+955 NAKNLVVVMGDKYIT
-970 EEASALVGDILA
+970 EEASTLIGDILG

-992 GIFRVAVK
+992 GILRVAVK
-1000 NNSVGLNALGV
+1000 NNSVGLKALRV
-1011 TNTPAVLNNAK
+1011 INTPAVLNNAK
-1022 ALLLFGEEPNADLS
+1022 ALLLFGEDPNADLS
-1036 GYDFLMVQDTHLTE
+1036 GYDFLMVQDTHLTD

-1074 EGRLVKVKKAVDN
+1074 EGRLLKVKKSVEN
-1087 PLKLNNL
+1087 PLGINNIN
-1094 KMAQAIAD
+1094 MVQAIAE
-1102 ILSTD
+1102 ILAKN
-1107 LGSACPGKIL
+1107 LGSVCPDKIL
-1117 KAIGETHE
+1117 KAIKETNE
-1125 AFRNVSVGEILN
+1125 AFKNVCIGELLN
-1137 GQQTGTVETAL
+1137 RPKNETIGIEL
-1148 QPYHEGRL
+1148 KPYTEGRL

-1177 INH
+1177 IKH

>member
-1 MKKLKLNI
+1 MKQYKMNI

-16 TLGQTI
+16 NPGQTI
-22 LEVARENAIEIP
+22 LEVARENAIDIP
-34 TLCYDERLDIYGS
+34 TLCYDERLEIYGS
-47 CGLCVVEVQGIPKIL
+47 CGLCVVEVAGIPKIL

-68 ISDNMVVST
+68 ITDNMVVNT

-155 CRRGEVDQPIAI
+155 CRRSEVDEPISI

-182 MFMPEIKPATGK
+182 MFMPEIAKATDK

-265 IGVDIPFDT
+265 VGVDIPFET
-274 IRNNHDAVYVALGAW
+274 IRQNHDAVYVALGAW

-364 AIEISEAEE
+364 EIEIIEAEE

-428 DTLILAIGQGINPDG
+428 DTLILAIGQGINPKGLDG
-443 IGAAKTEENSDDNRL
+443 LE
-458 ALTKWNTVLA
+458 LTKWNTVLA
-468 DEQTFRTNLE
+468 DEQTFRTNLD

-508 EGYLTGETIAYHEP
+508 EGYLKGETISYHEP
-522 YYVIREAVDQ
+522 YFVIREAVDQ

-543 PAMTHLAPEDRNDNF
+543 PVMTHLAPDARNNNF
-558 LEVVEGY
+558 LEVMEGY
-565 TPLQAVEEGKRCLEC
+565 SPLQAVEEGKRCLEC

-597 EVKPER
+597 DVKPER
-603 FKGQN
+603 FKGKN

-694 IPLDTQKTESTCGYC
+694 IPLNTDKTESTCGYC
-709 SAGCQIVIESKGDT
+709 SAGCQIIIESKGDT
-723 IIKAI
+723 VIKAV
-728 PQKNHQEINQG
+728 PQKNHQDINQG

-753 WGDRLTTPLIRNKAG
+753 WGDRLTSPLIRNNQG
-768 ELEEATWYDAFV
+768 ELTEASWYDAFV
-780 MIAKKSQSVAARY
+780 MIAKKSQSIAARY
-793 GADAV
+793 GAEAV

-804 KYTNEEIYNMAELA
+804 KYTNEEIYTFTRLAE
-818 KVLRAET
+818 VLRAET
-825 FSFSNRKAGE
+825 FSFSNCERGE
-835 KAVLQGDY
+835 DKVLQGNY
-843 QIRDMDTI
+843 TVGDMNAI
-851 VAADT
+851 VTADT

-871 YKLSRA
+871 YKLTQAS
-877 AKNGANIFVINHLE
+877 KNGANIFVINHLE
-891 SGYDHIA
+891 NGYDHIA
-898 DEFITECD
+898 DEFITECE

-911 GEITKYILENGNIKT
+911 GEITKYVLENSNRKG
-926 DLNNLEQLKTSLEDF
+926 DLNNLDALKTSLADF
-941 AICDEAQIIGEGLV
+941 ELCDEAKIIGEGLI
-955 NAKNLVVVLGDKYIT
+955 NAKNLVVVMGDKYVT
-970 EEASALVGDILA
+970 KEASTLVGDILG

-1000 NNSVGLNALGV
+1000 NNSMGLNALGV
-1011 TNTPAVLNNAK
+1011 TNTAAVLTDTK
-1022 ALLLFGEEPNADLS
+1022 VLLLFGEDPNADLS
-1036 GYDFLMVQDTHLTE
+1036 GYEFLMVQDTHLS
-1050 AAQKADVVLP
+1050 AAAEKADVVLP
-1060 ALAFPEVNGTFVNT
+1060 ALAFPEVDGTFVNT
-1074 EGRLVKVKKAVDN
+1074 EGRLLKVKKAVDN
-1087 PLKLNNL
+1087 PLEIGNL
-1094 KMAQAIAD
+1094 IMAQAIAD
-1102 ILSTD
+1102 ILSAD
-1107 LGSACPGKIL
+1107 LGSACPDEIL
-1117 KAIGETHE
+1117 NVIGETCM
-1125 AFRNVSVGEILN
+1125 AFKDVNVGEILN
-1137 GQQTGTVETAL
+1137 SQKNETASIEL
-1148 QPYHEGRL
+1148 KPYTDGRL

-1177 INH
+1177 IKH

>member
-1 MKKLKLNI
+1 MKKYKLNI

-16 TLGQTI
+16 SPGQTI
-22 LEVARENAIEIP
+22 LEVARENAIDIP
-34 TLCYDERLDIYGS
+34 TLCYDDRLEIYGS
-47 CGLCVVEVQGIPKIL
+47 CGLCVVEVEGIPKIL

-68 ISDNMVVST
+68 ITDNMVVNT
-77 KTPRV
+77 RTPRV

-121 IANGEFAEAL
+121 IANGEFEEAL

-146 VCPHPCEDA
+146 VCPHPCETA
-155 CRRGEVDQPIAI
+155 CRRGEVDEPIAI

-182 MFMPEIKPATGK
+182 MFVPKIAKATGK

-213 QSGHAVTIYDAM
+213 QAGHAVTIYDAM

-265 IGVDIPFDT
+265 VGVDVSFES
-274 IRNNHDAVYVALGAW
+274 IRASHDAVYVALGAW

-299 DAKGVIGGI
+299 DASGVIGGI

-364 AIEISEAEE
+364 EIEIIEAEE

-388 KGDDG
+388 KGEAG

-415 PVPIDGE
+415 PVPIVGE
-422 EEILDI
+422 EEILDV

-443 IGAAKTEENSDDNRL
+443 IGTANPDGEKENRL
-458 ALTKWNTVLA
+458 ALTKWNTILA
-468 DEQTFRTNLE
+468 DEQTFRTNLD

-508 EGYLTGETIAYHEP
+508 EAYLNGETIAYHEP
-522 YYVIREAVDQ
+522 YFVIRENIDQ
-532 DYLESIKKNKR
+532 DYLESINKNKR
-543 PAMTHLAPEDRNDNF
+543 PVMVHLSPDERKDNF
-558 LEVVEGY
+558 LEMMEGF

-590 VAYANEY
+590 VNYANVY
-597 EVKPER
+597 EVKPDR
-603 FKGQN
+603 FKGKN

-634 RVCEDIVGVS
+634 RVCEEIVGVS

-657 EPALRQPLKDTG
+657 EPALRQPLKETG

-689 TGIKQ
+689 IGIKQ
-694 IPLDTQKTESTCGYC
+694 VPMDTVKTESTCGYC
-709 SAGCQIVIESKGDT
+709 SAGCQIVIETKGDM
-723 IIKAI
+723 IIKAV
-728 PQKNHQEINQG
+728 PQNNHVDLNQG

-753 WGDRLTTPLIRNKAG
+753 WGERLTMPLIRNKRG
-768 ELEEATWYDAFV
+768 ELKEASWYDAFV
-780 MIAKKSQSVAARY
+780 TIAKKSQSIAARY
-793 GADAV
+793 GESAV
-798 KMGISP
+798 KVGISP
-804 KYTNEEIYNMAELA
+804 KYTNEEIVNMAELA
-818 KVLRAET
+818 RVLRGET
-825 FSFSNRKAGE
+825 FSFSNREQGE
-835 KAVLQGDY
+835 DQVLLNNK
-843 QIRDMDTI
+843 RLEDMEAI
-851 VAADT
+851 VMADT
-856 ILVLGMLPVNNPIVK
+856 ILVLGLLPVNNPIIK
-871 YKLSRA
+871 YKLSQA
-877 AKNGANIFVINHLE
+877 SKNGANIFVINHLE

-911 GEITKYILENGNIKT
+911 GEITKYIIENGN
-926 DLNNLEQLKTSLEDF
+926 LNTNSKNQKALETSLADF
-941 AICDEAQIIGEGLV
+941 DICDEAQIIGEGLV
-955 NAKNLVVVLGDKYIT
+955 NAKNLVVVLGDKYVT
-970 EEASALVGDILA
+970 EEASTMAANILG
-982 LLGKADGKRS
+982 LLGKTDGKRS

-1000 NNSVGLNALGV
+1000 NNSRGLAALGV
-1011 TNTPAVLNNAK
+1011 TNTPAVLKDAK

-1036 GYDFLMVQDTHLTE
+1036 GYEFLMVQDTHLTS
-1050 AAQKADVVLP
+1050 AAQQADVVLP
-1060 ALAFPEVNGTFVNT
+1060 ALAFPEVNGSFVNT
-1074 EGRLVKVKKAVDN
+1074 EGRLLKVKKSVDN
-1087 PLKLNNL
+1087 PVGLNNIE
-1094 KMAQAIAD
+1094 MVQAIAE
-1102 ILSTD
+1102 ILAKD
-1107 LGSACPGKIL
+1107 PGPVCPGLIRN
-1117 KAIGETHE
+1117 AISEANDAFKNVAFGEML
-1125 AFRNVSVGEILN
+1125 NNQQVDSVG
-1137 GQQTGTVETAL
+1137 VEL
-1148 QPYHEGRL
+1148 KPYTDGRL

-1168 EIQGELNKV
+1168 EIQGKLNAV
-1177 INH
+1177 IKH

>member
-1 MKKLKLNI
+1 MKHYKLNI

-16 TLGQTI
+16 IPGQTI
-22 LEVARENAIEIP
+22 LEVARGNAIDIP
-34 TLCYDERLDIYGS
+34 TLCHDERLDIYGS
-47 CGLCVVEVQGIPKIL
+47 CGLCVVEVAGIPKIL

-68 ISDNMVVST
+68 ITDNMVVNT
-77 KTPRV
+77 RTPRV

-112 TDCQGYVGL
+112 TDCQGYVGM

-146 VCPHPCEDA
+146 VCPHPCESA
-155 CRRGEVDQPIAI
+155 CRRGEVDEPISI
-167 AWLKRFA
+167 AWLKRFV

-182 MFMPEIKPATGK
+182 MFIPEIAKATGK
-194 SIGIIGGGPG
+194 SIGVIGGGPG

-244 VVDEEVGLIEEMGVV
+244 VVDEEVGLIEEMGVI

-265 IGVDIPFDT
+265 IGVDIPFET
-274 IRNNHDAVYVALGAW
+274 IRANHDAVYVALGAW

-299 DAKGVIGGI
+299 DATGVIGGI

-316 NEPITLG
+316 NEPIVLG

-334 AMDACRTALRLGAKE
+334 AMDACRTAIRLGAKE

-364 AIEISEAEE
+364 EIEIIEAEE

-381 TNPIEVI
+381 ANPIEVI

-403 ALGEPD
+403 TLGEPD

-415 PVPIDGE
+415 PVPLEGE
-422 EEILDI
+422 EEIIDI
-428 DTLILAIGQGINPDG
+428 NTLILAIGQGINPKG
-443 IGAAKTEENSDDNRL
+443 LEGLE
-458 ALTKWNTVLA
+458 LTKWNTVLA
-468 DEQTFRTNLE
+468 DEQTFRTNLD

-508 EGYLTGETIAYHEP
+508 EGYLNGETITYHEP
-522 YYVIREAVDQ
+522 YFVIRETVDQ

-543 PAMTHLAPEDRNDNF
+543 PAMTHLAPDARNDNF

-565 TPLQAVEEGKRCLEC
+565 NPLQAMNEGKRCLEC

-590 VAYANEY
+590 FAYANEY
-597 EVKPER
+597 QVKPER
-603 FKGQN
+603 FKGKN

-689 TGIKQ
+689 IGVKQ
-694 IPLDTQKTESTCGYC
+694 IPMNTDKTESTCGYC
-709 SAGCQIVIESKGDT
+709 SAGCQTVIESKGNT
-723 IIKAI
+723 IIKAV
-728 PQKNHQEINQG
+728 PQKNHQDINQG

-753 WGDRLTTPLIRNKAG
+753 WGDRLTTPLIRNKQG
-768 ELEEATWYDAFV
+768 ELTPASWYDTFV
-780 MIAKKSQSVAARY
+780 TIAKKSQSIAARY
-793 GADAV
+793 GAAAV

-804 KYTNEEIYNMAELA
+804 KYTNEEIYNMIELA

-825 FSFSNRKAGE
+825 FSFSNRKHGE
-835 KAVLQGDY
+835 DAILPGSHAIGD
-843 QIRDMDTI
+843 MNAI
-851 VAADT
+851 VNADT
-856 ILVLGMLPVNNPIVK
+856 ILVLGFLPVNNPIVK
-871 YKLSRA
+871 YKLNQAS
-877 AKNGANIFVINHLE
+877 KNGANIFVINHMA
-891 SGYDHIA
+891 SGYDHIG

-911 GEITKYILENGNIKT
+911 GEITKYVLENSNLKAH
-926 DLNNLEQLKTSLEDF
+926 LNNLEGLKISLADF
-941 AICDEAQIIGEGLV
+941 EICDEAQIIGEGLV
-955 NAKNLVVVLGDKYIT
+955 NAKNLVVVMGDKYIT
-970 EEASALVGDILA
+970 AEASTLVGDILG
-982 LLGKADGKRS
+982 LLDKADGKRS

-1000 NNSVGLNALGV
+1000 NNSIGLNALGV
-1011 TNTPAVLNNAK
+1011 NNTPEVLKEAK

-1036 GYDFLMVQDTHLTE
+1036 GYEFLMVQDTHLTS

-1074 EGRLVKVKKAVDN
+1074 EGRLLKVKKSVDN
-1087 PLKLNNL
+1087 PLEINNIN
-1094 KMAQAIAD
+1094 MVQAIAE
-1102 ILSTD
+1102 ILAKD
-1107 LGSACPGKIL
+1107 LGAVCPGKIL
-1117 KAIGETHE
+1117 NAIRETND
-1125 AFRNVSVGEILN
+1125 AFKSVGTGELLN
-1137 GQQTGTVETAL
+1137 SPETETVGIAL
-1148 QPYHEGRL
+1148 KPYPKGRL
-1156 FTEIPYTDYLMN
+1156 FTEIPYTDHLMN

-1177 INH
+1177 IKH

>member
-1 MKKLKLNI
+1 MKKFKLNI

-16 TLGQTI
+16 IPGQTI
-22 LEVARENAIEIP
+22 LDVARENAIEIP
-34 TLCYDERLDIYGS
+34 TLCYDERLEIYGS
-47 CGLCVVEVQGIPKIL
+47 CGLCVVEVAGIPKIL

-68 ISDNMVVST
+68 ISDNMVVNT
-77 KTPRV
+77 RTPRV

-146 VCPHPCEDA
+146 VCPHPCESA
-155 CRRGEVDQPIAI
+155 CRRGEVDEPISI

-182 MFMPEIKPATGK
+182 MFMPEIAPATGK

-244 VVDEEVGLIEEMGVV
+244 VVDEEVGLIEDMGVV
-259 FKNNTR
+259 YKNNTR

-274 IRNNHDAVYVALGAW
+274 IRQNHDAVYVALGAW
-289 TSSGLRCEGI
+289 TSSGLRCDGI
-299 DAKGVIGGI
+299 DATGVIGGI

-415 PVPIDGE
+415 PVPIEGE

-443 IGAAKTEENSDDNRL
+443 IGGENGL
-458 ALTKWNTVLA
+458 ALSKWNTVLA

-508 EGYLTGETIAYHEP
+508 EGYLNGETVAYHEP
-522 YYVIREAVDQ
+522 YFVIRESVDQ

-543 PAMTHLAPEDRNDNF
+543 PAMTHLAPDARNDNF

-565 TPLQAVEEGKRCLEC
+565 SPLQAVEEGKRCLEC

-603 FKGQN
+603 FKGKN

-694 IPLDTQKTESTCGYC
+694 IPLDTDKTESTCGYC
-709 SAGCQIVIESKGDT
+709 SAGCQITIESKGDT

-728 PQKNHQEINQG
+728 PQKNHRDLNQG

-753 WGDRLTTPLIRNKAG
+753 WGDRLTTPLIRNKQG
-768 ELEEATWYDAFV
+768 ELEEASWYDAFV
-780 MIAKKSQSVAARY
+780 MIAKKSQSIAARY
-793 GADAV
+793 GTNAV
-798 KMGISP
+798 KMAISP
-804 KYTNEEIYNMAELA
+804 KYTNEEIYNMTELA

-835 KAVLQGDY
+835 EAVLQGDY
-843 QIRDMDTI
+843 QIRDMEAI
-851 VAADT
+851 VTADT
-856 ILVLGMLPVNNPIVK
+856 ILILGMLPADNPIVK
-871 YKLSRA
+871 YKLIQAS
-877 AKNGANIFVINHLE
+877 KNGATIMSINHRE
-891 SGYDHIA
+891 SGYGKLGQ
-898 DEFITECD
+898 EFILD
-906 DLEFL
+906 FDQLPFL
-911 GEITKYILENGNIKT
+911 GEITKHVLENSRVKT
-926 DLNNLEQLKTSLEDF
+926 DLGNIELLKTSLFDFDISED
-941 AICDEAQIIGEGLV
+941 ARTIGKGLIQ
-955 NAKNLVVVLGDKYIT
+955 AKNLVMVISDKYVT
-970 EEASALVGDILA
+970 EEAAAMIGNMLV
-982 LLGKADGKRS
+982 LLDQADGIRS
-992 GIFRVAVK
+992 GVFRVAFK
-1000 NNSVGLNALGV
+1000 NNSMGLNALGV
-1011 TNTPAVLNNAK
+1011 TNTPVVLAKAK
-1022 ALLLFGEEPNADLS
+1022 ALLLFGEDPNADLS
-1036 GYDFLMVQDTHLTE
+1036 GYEFLMVQDTHLTD

-1060 ALAFPEVNGTFVNT
+1060 ALAFPEVSGTFVNT
-1074 EGRLVKVKKAVDN
+1074 EGRLLKVRQAVEN
-1087 PLKLNNL
+1087 PLGINNIN
-1094 KMAQAIAD
+1094 MVQAIAE

-1107 LGSACPGKIL
+1107 LGSSDPGRIRKSIEKDHPVFRGV
-1117 KAIGETHE
+1117 KAGSLLTHFSAE
-1125 AFRNVSVGEILN
+1125 LLGLALSPYIN
-1137 GQQTGTVETAL
+1137 GQ
-1148 QPYHEGRL
+1148 L
-1156 FTEIPYTDYLMN
+1156 FKKLPGTDYLMN
-1168 EIQGELNKV
+1168 TIQDDLNKV
-1177 INH
+1177 IK

>member
-1 MKKLKLNI
+1 MKKFKLNI

-16 TLGQTI
+16 TAGQTI

-34 TLCYDERLDIYGS
+34 TLCYDERLEIYGS
-47 CGLCVVEVQGIPKIL
+47 CGLCVVEVQGVPKIL

-68 ISDNMVVST
+68 ISDNMVVNT
-77 KTPRV
+77 RTPRV

-131 KLIKEQLPLPGAIGR
+131 KLIKEQLPLPAAIGR
-146 VCPHPCEDA
+146 VCPHPCETA
-155 CRRGEVDQPIAI
+155 CRRGQVDEPIAI

-174 ADFDMTHE
+174 ADFDMTQG
-182 MFMPEIKPATGK
+182 MFIPEIAKATGK

-213 QSGHAVTIYDAM
+213 QSGHDVTIYDAM

-244 VVDEEVGLIEEMGVV
+244 LVDEETGLIEEMGVV
-259 FKNNTR
+259 FKNNIR
-265 IGVDIPFDT
+265 VGVDISFEAV
-274 IRNNHDAVYVALGAW
+274 RKRHDAVYVALGAW

-316 NEPITLG
+316 NEPIVLG

-334 AMDACRTALRLGAKE
+334 AMDACRTAIRLGAKE

-364 AIEISEAEE
+364 EIEIIEAEE

-381 TNPIEVI
+381 ANPIEVI
-388 KGDDG
+388 KGEDG

-415 PVPIDGE
+415 PVPIEGE
-422 EEILDI
+422 EELLDI

-443 IGAAKTEENSDDNRL
+443 IGGENGLS
-458 ALTKWNTVLA
+458 LTKWNTVLA
-468 DEQTFRTNLE
+468 DEQTFRTNLD

-508 EGYLTGETIAYHEP
+508 EGYLNGETIAYREP
-522 YYVIREAVDQ
+522 YYVIRESVDQ

-543 PAMTHLAPEDRNDNF
+543 PTMSHLSPDDRNDNF
-558 LEVVEGY
+558 LEVVDGY
-565 TPLQAVEEGKRCLEC
+565 SPLQAVEESKRCLEC

-597 EVKPER
+597 DVKPER
-603 FKGQN
+603 FKGKN

-634 RVCEDIVGVS
+634 RVCDEIVGVQ

-669 CVSCGL
+669 CVSCGM

-694 IPLDTQKTESTCGYC
+694 IPLDTEKTESTCGYC
-709 SAGCQIVIESKGDT
+709 SAGCQIIIESKGDT

-728 PQKNHQEINQG
+728 PQKNYQDINQG
-739 VMCGRGRFGTNLVQ
+739 VMCGRGRFGANLVQ
-753 WGDRLTTPLIRNKAG
+753 WGDRLTTPLIRNKQG

-780 MIAKKSQSVAARY
+780 MIAKKSQSISARY
-793 GADAV
+793 GSDAV
-798 KMGISP
+798 KMAISP
-804 KYTNEEIYNMAELA
+804 KYTNEEIYTFTRLA
-818 KVLRAET
+818 RVLRAET
-825 FSFSNRKAGE
+825 FSFSNSSKGE
-835 KAVLQGDY
+835 TAVLTNNSG
-843 QIRDMDTI
+843 ITDMNAI
-851 VAADT
+851 VTADT
-856 ILVLGMLPVNNPIVK
+856 ILVLGMLPVNNPVVK
-871 YKLSRA
+871 YKLTQAS
-877 AKNGANIFVINHLE
+877 KNGANIFVINHLE

-911 GEITKYILENGNIKT
+911 GEITKYVLENGKIKS
-926 DLNNLEQLKTSLEDF
+926 DLKNMDQLRASLADF
-941 AICDEAQIIGEGLV
+941 DICDEAQIIGEGLV
-955 NAKNLVVVLGDKYIT
+955 NAKNLVVVMGDKYIT
-970 EEASALVGDILA
+970 PEASALVGDVLG
-982 LLGKADGKRS
+982 LLDKADSKRS

-1011 TNTPAVLNNAK
+1011 TNSPEILNDTK
-1022 ALLLFGEEPNADLS
+1022 ALLLFGEDPNADLS
-1036 GYDFLMVQDTHLTE
+1036 VYEFLMVQDTHMTT
-1050 AAQKADVVLP
+1050 AAEKADVVLP

-1074 EGRLVKVKKAVDN
+1074 EGRLLKVRKAVEN
-1087 PLKLNNL
+1087 PLEINNL
-1094 KMAQAIAD
+1094 KIAQAIAD

-1107 LGSACPGKIL
+1107 LGPACPRQIL
-1117 KAIGETHE
+1117 NAIGETNYS
-1125 AFRNVSVGEILN
+1125 FKSVEVGQILN
-1137 GQQTGTVETAL
+1137 GQKADSVEIVL
-1148 QPYHEGRL
+1148 KPYTEGRL

>member
-1 MKKLKLNI
+1 MKKFKLNI

-16 TLGQTI
+16 IPGQTI
-22 LEVARENAIEIP
+22 LDVARENAIDIP
-34 TLCYDERLDIYGS
+34 TLCYDDRLEIYGS
-47 CGLCVVEVQGIPKIL
+47 CGLCVVEVQEIPKIL

-77 KTPRV
+77 RTPRV

-121 IANGEFAEAL
+121 IANGEFEEAL

-174 ADFDMTHE
+174 ADFDMTHN
-182 MFMPEIKPATGK
+182 MFMPEIKNATGK

-236 PEYRLPKG
+236 PKYRLPKG
-244 VVDEEVGLIEEMGVV
+244 VVDEEVGLIEDMGVV

-265 IGVDIPFDT
+265 IGVDLPFET
-274 IRNNHDAVYVALGAW
+274 IRNTHDAVYVALGAW
-289 TSSGLRCEGI
+289 TSSGLRCDGI

-323 EKVAIVGGGNT
+323 EKIAIVGGGNT
-334 AMDACRTALRLGAKE
+334 AMDACRTAIRLGAKE

-364 AIEISEAEE
+364 EIEISEAEE

-415 PVPIDGE
+415 PVPIEGE

-443 IGAAKTEENSDDNRL
+443 IGTAKTEENSDDNRL

-468 DEQTFRTNLE
+468 DEQTFRTNLD

-508 EGYLTGETIAYHEP
+508 EGYLNGESIAYHEP

-543 PAMTHLAPEDRNDNF
+543 PAMTHLTPDARNDNF

-565 TPLQAVEEGKRCLEC
+565 NPLQAVEEGKRCLEC

-590 VAYANEY
+590 VSYANAY

-603 FKGQN
+603 FKGKN

-634 RVCEDIVGVS
+634 RVCDEIVGAE

-669 CVSCGL
+669 CVSCGM

-694 IPLDTQKTESTCGYC
+694 IPLDTKKTESTCGYC

-728 PQKNHQEINQG
+728 PRSNHQDLNQG
-739 VMCGRGRFGTNLVQ
+739 VMSYRYRFGTNLVQ
-753 WGDRLTTPLIRNKAG
+753 WGDRITTPLIRNKAG
-768 ELEEATWYDAFV
+768 ELEEATWYDALV
-780 MIAKKSQSVAARY
+780 TIAKKSQSIAARY
-793 GADAV
+793 GAEAV

-804 KYTNEEIYNMAELA
+804 KYTNEEIYTFARLAE
-818 KVLRAET
+818 VLRAET
-825 FSFSNRKAGE
+825 FSFSNRSHGGT
-835 KAVLQGDY
+835 AVLQGDF
-843 QIRDMDTI
+843 QIRDMEAI
-851 VAADT
+851 VSADT
-856 ILVLGMLPVNNPIVK
+856 ILVLGMLPADNPIVK
-871 YKLSRA
+871 YKLIQAS
-877 AKNGANIFVINHLE
+877 KNGATIMAINHRE
-891 SGYDHIA
+891 SGYGKLGR
-898 DEFITECD
+898 EFILGCD
-906 DLEFL
+906 QLPFL
-911 GEITKYILENGNIKT
+911 GEITKHVLENSKVKR
-926 DLNNLEQLKTSLEDF
+926 DLANLELLKTSLFDFDICED
-941 AICDEAQIIGEGLV
+941 ARAIGESLIQ
-955 NAKNLVVVLGDKYIT
+955 AKNLVMVIGDKYVT
-970 EEASALVGDILA
+970 EEAAAMLGNLLA

-992 GIFRVAVK
+992 GIFPVATK
-1000 NNSVGLNALGV
+1000 NNSLGLNYLGV
-1011 TNTPAVLNNAK
+1011 QNTAAVLSEAK
-1022 ALLLFGEEPNADLS
+1022 ALLLFGEDPSTDLS
-1036 GYDFLMVQDTHLTE
+1036 RYDLLMVQDTHLTQ
-1050 AAQKADVVLP
+1050 AAEKADVVLP

-1074 EGRLVKVKKAVDN
+1074 EGRLLKVKKAVEN
-1087 PLKLNNL
+1087 PLEFSNIE
-1094 KMAQAIAD
+1094 MAQAIAD
-1102 ILSTD
+1102 ILSAD
-1107 LGSACPGKIL
+1107 LGLACPKKIR
-1117 KAIGETHE
+1117 KAIEKDHP
-1125 AFRNVSVGEILN
+1125 AFREVEAGELLMHFAAEQP
-1137 GQQTGTVETAL
+1137 GLAL
-1148 QPYHEGRL
+1148 TPYVDGRL
-1156 FTEIPYTDYLMN
+1156 FTELPGTDYLMN
-1168 EIQGELNKV
+1168 TVQDELNKFV
-1177 INH
+1177 KA

>member
-1 MKKLKLNI
+1 MKKFKLNI
-9 DGKEVTG
+9 DGREVTG
-16 TLGQTI
+16 TSGQTI

-68 ISDNMVVST
+68 ISDNMVVNT
-77 KTPRV
+77 RTPRV

-121 IANGEFAEAL
+121 IANGEFSEAL

-146 VCPHPCEDA
+146 VCPHPCETA
-155 CRRGEVDQPIAI
+155 CRRGEVDEPISI

-174 ADFDMTHE
+174 SDFDMTHA
-182 MFMPEIKPATGK
+182 MFVPEIAKDTGK

-244 VVDEEVGLIEEMGVV
+244 VVDEEVGLIEDMGVI

-265 IGVDIPFDT
+265 VGTDIPFDT
-274 IRNNHDAVYVALGAW
+274 IRNSHDAVYVALGAW

-299 DAKGVIGGI
+299 DATGVIGGI
-308 ELLQQVAN
+308 ELLRQVAN
-316 NEPITLG
+316 NEPIVLG

-334 AMDACRTALRLGAKE
+334 AMDACRTAIRLGAKE

-364 AIEISEAEE
+364 AIEIIEAEE

-415 PVPIDGE
+415 PIPIPGE

-443 IGAAKTEENSDDNRL
+443 IGGENGL
-458 ALTKWNTVLA
+458 TLTKWNTVLA

-508 EGYLTGETIAYHEP
+508 EGYLNGETIAYHEP
-522 YYVIREAVDQ
+522 YYVTREVVDQ

-543 PAMTHLAPEDRNDNF
+543 PAMTHLAPEERNDNF

-565 TPLQAVEEGKRCLEC
+565 TPLQAVEEAKRCLEC

-597 EVKPER
+597 AVKPDR
-603 FKGQN
+603 FKGKN

-634 RVCEDIVGVS
+634 RVCDEIVGVQ

-694 IPLDTQKTESTCGYC
+694 IPLDTDKTESTCGYC
-709 SAGCQIVIESKGDT
+709 SAGCQIIIESKGDT

-728 PQKNHQEINQG
+728 PRKNHQEINQG

-753 WGDRLTTPLIRNKAG
+753 WGDRITTPLIRNKQG
-768 ELEEATWYDAFV
+768 ELIEATWYDALV
-780 MIAKKSQSVAARY
+780 AIAKKSQSIAARY
-793 GADAV
+793 GANAV

-804 KYTNEEIYNMAELA
+804 KYTNEEIHTFTRLA
-818 KVLRAET
+818 AVLRAET
-825 FSFSNRKAGE
+825 FSFSNRHDGAKD
-835 KAVLQGDY
+835 VLKSDY
-843 QIRDMDTI
+843 QIRDMNAI
-851 VAADT
+851 VTADT

-871 YKLSRA
+871 YKLTQAS
-877 AKNGANIFVINHLE
+877 KNGASIFVINHLE

-898 DEFITECD
+898 DEFITECE

-911 GEITKYILENGNIKT
+911 GEITKYVLENGTINT
-926 DLNNLEQLKTSLEDF
+926 DLNNLEQLKASLEDF
-941 AICDEAQIIGEGLV
+941 DIGDEAQIIGEGLV

-982 LLGKADGKRS
+982 LLGKTDGRRS

-1000 NNSVGLNALGV
+1000 NNSRGLTALGV
-1011 TNTPAVLNNAK
+1011 TNTPEVLADAK
-1022 ALLLFGEEPNADLS
+1022 ALLLFGEDPNADLS
-1036 GYDFLMVQDTHLTE
+1036 GYDFLMVQDTHLTD

-1060 ALAFPEVNGTFVNT
+1060 ALTFPEVSGTFVNT
-1074 EGRLVKVKKAVDN
+1074 EGRLLKVKKAVDN
-1087 PLKLNNL
+1087 PLELSNL

-1117 KAIGETHE
+1117 KAIGETHD
-1125 AFRNVSVGEILN
+1125 AFRNVGVGELLN
-1137 GQQTGTVETAL
+1137 GLQTETGETAL
-1148 QPYHEGRL
+1148 KPYQEGRL

>member
-1 MKKLKLNI
+1 MKKYNLNI

-16 TLGQTI
+16 FPGQTI
-22 LEVARENAIEIP
+22 LEVARENKIDIP
-34 TLCYDERLDIYGS
+34 TLCYDERLEIYGS

-68 ISDNMVVST
+68 IAPNMAVNT
-77 KTPRV
+77 RTPRV

-90 ELLLSKHIG
+90 ELLLSKHVG

-121 IANGEFAEAL
+121 IANGEFEEAL

-146 VCPHPCEDA
+146 VCPHPCETA
-155 CRRGEVDQPIAI
+155 CRRGEVDEPISI

-182 MFMPEIKPATGK
+182 MFKPEIKNATGK
-194 SIGIIGGGPG
+194 SIGVIGGGPG

-265 IGVDIPFDT
+265 VGVDIPFET
-274 IRNNHDAVYVALGAW
+274 IRENHDAVYVALGAW

-308 ELLQQVAN
+308 ELLQQVGN
-316 NEPITLG
+316 NEPIVLG

-334 AMDACRTALRLGAKE
+334 AMDACRTAIRLGAKE

-364 AIEISEAEE
+364 EIEIIEAEE

-381 TNPIEVI
+381 SNPIEVI
-388 KGDDG
+388 KGADG

-415 PVPIDGE
+415 PVPIEGVE
-422 EEILDI
+422 ETIAV
-428 DTLILAIGQGINPDG
+428 DTLILAIGQGINPKG
-443 IGAAKTEENSDDNRL
+443 LEGLE
-458 ALTKWNTVLA
+458 LTKWNTVLV

-486 INSGASIVI
+486 INSGASIAI
-495 KAVGDAKKAVPFI
+495 KAIGDAKKAVAYI
-508 EGYLTGETIAYHEP
+508 ESYLTGETIAYHAP
-522 YYVIREAVDQ
+522 YYVIRESVDQ
-532 DYLESIKKNKR
+532 DYLESIKKHKR
-543 PAMTHLAPEDRNDNF
+543 PVMFHLNPDERNDNF

-565 TPLQAVEEGKRCLEC
+565 TPLQAVAEGERCLEC
-580 GCQDYFECKL
+580 GCQDFFECKL
-590 VAYANEY
+590 VSYANEY

-603 FKGQN
+603 FKGKN

-634 RVCEDIVGVS
+634 RVCDEIVGAS
-644 ALGLVDRGFETIV
+644 AIGLVDRGFETIV
-657 EPALRQPLKDTG
+657 EPALRQPLSETG

-694 IPLDTQKTESTCGYC
+694 IPMNSQKTESTCGYC
-709 SAGCQIVIESKGDT
+709 SAGCQIVIESMGDT
-723 IIKAI
+723 IIKAV
-728 PQKNHQEINQG
+728 PQANYTELNQG

-753 WGDRLTTPLIRNKAG
+753 WGERITEPLIRNKQG
-768 ELEEATWYDAFV
+768 NLEEATWYDAFIT
-780 MIAKKSQSVAARY
+780 IAKKSQSIAARY
-793 GADAV
+793 GGDAL
-798 KMGISP
+798 KLAISP
-804 KYTNEEIYNMAELA
+804 KYTNEEIHTLFELA

-825 FSFSNRKAGE
+825 FSFSNRDHGE
-835 KAVLQGDY
+835 ADVLQGNYMIQDL
-843 QIRDMDTI
+843 DAI
-851 VAADT
+851 VTADT
-856 ILVLGMLPVNNPIVK
+856 ILVLGLLPVNNPIVK
-871 YKLSRA
+871 YKLSQA
-877 AKNGANIFVINHLE
+877 SKNGADIFVINHIE
-891 SGYDHIA
+891 NGYDHIA
-898 DEFITECD
+898 DEFVTDCD

-911 GEITKYILENGNIKT
+911 GEITKYVLENRNIKT
-926 DLNNLEQLKTSLEDF
+926 DLNNLDALKTSLADF
-941 AICDEAQIIGEGLV
+941 EICEEAEMIGEGLV
-955 NAKNLVVVLGDKYIT
+955 NAKNLVVIMGDKYIT
-970 EEASALVGDILA
+970 AEASALVGDILG
-982 LLGKADGKRS
+982 LLGKTDGLRS
-992 GIFRVAVK
+992 GVFRVSMK
-1000 NNSVGLNALGV
+1000 NNSMGLKALGV
-1011 TNTPAVLNNAK
+1011 LNTPTVLAGAK
-1022 ALLLFGEEPNADLS
+1022 ALLLFGEDPNADLG
-1036 GYDFLMVQDTHLTE
+1036 GYEFLMVQDTHLT
-1050 AAQKADVVLP
+1050 AAAEKADVVLP

-1074 EGRLVKVKKAVDN
+1074 EGRLLKVKKSVDH
-1087 PLKLNNL
+1087 PLGMSNVG
-1094 KMAQAIAD
+1094 MAQAIAE

-1107 LGSACPGKIL
+1107 LGSACPDKIL
-1117 KAIGETHE
+1117 KAIGETNS
-1125 AFRNVSVGEILN
+1125 AYKNVGIGENLKHR
-1137 GQQTGTVETAL
+1137 TTDAVEVEL
-1148 QPYHEGRL
+1148 KPYTDGRL

-1168 EIQGELNKV
+1168 EIQGDLNKV
-1177 INH
+1177 IKN

>member
-1 MKKLKLNI
+1 MKQYKMNI

-16 TLGQTI
+16 YPGQTI
-22 LEVARENAIEIP
+22 LEVARENAIDIP
-34 TLCYDERLDIYGS
+34 TLCYDERLEIYGS
-47 CGLCVVEVQGIPKIL
+47 CGLCVVEVAGIPKIL

-68 ISDNMVVST
+68 ITDNMVVNT

-155 CRRGEVDQPIAI
+155 CRRGEVDEPISI

-182 MFMPEIKPATGK
+182 MFMPEIAKATEK

-265 IGVDIPFDT
+265 VGVDIPFET
-274 IRNNHDAVYVALGAW
+274 IRQNHDVVYVALGAW

-316 NEPITLG
+316 NEPIVLG

-364 AIEISEAEE
+364 EIEIIEAEE

-428 DTLILAIGQGINPDG
+428 DTLILAIGQGINPKGLDG
-443 IGAAKTEENSDDNRL
+443 LE
-458 ALTKWNTVLA
+458 LTKWNTVLA
-468 DEQTFRTNLE
+468 DEQTFRTNLD

-508 EGYLTGETIAYHEP
+508 EGYLKGETISYHEP
-522 YYVIREAVDQ
+522 YFVIREAVDQ

-543 PAMTHLAPEDRNDNF
+543 PVMTHLTPDARNDNF
-558 LEVVEGY
+558 LEVMEGY
-565 TPLQAVEEGKRCLEC
+565 SPLQAVEEGKRCLEC

-597 EVKPER
+597 DVKPER
-603 FKGQN
+603 FKGKN

-689 TGIKQ
+689 AGIKQ
-694 IPLDTQKTESTCGYC
+694 IPLDTDKTESTCGYC
-709 SAGCQIVIESKGDT
+709 SAGCQIIIESKGDT
-723 IIKAI
+723 VIKAV
-728 PQKNHQEINQG
+728 PQKNHQDINQG

-753 WGDRLTTPLIRNKAG
+753 CGDRLTGPLIRNNQG
-768 ELEEATWYDAFV
+768 ELTEASWYDAFV
-780 MIAKKSQSVAARY
+780 TIAKKSQSIAARY
-793 GADAV
+793 GSNAV
-798 KMGISP
+798 KMAISP
-804 KYTNEEIYNMAELA
+804 KYTNEEIYNMTELA

-825 FSFSNRKAGE
+825 FSFSNRERGE
-835 KAVLQGDY
+835 DKVLQGNY
-843 QIRDMDTI
+843 AVGDMNAI
-851 VAADT
+851 VTADT
-856 ILVLGMLPVNNPIVK
+856 ILVLGLLPVNNPIVK
-871 YKLSRA
+871 YKLNQAS
-877 AKNGANIFVINHLE
+877 KNGASIFVINHLE

-898 DEFITECD
+898 DEFITECE

-911 GEITKYILENGNIKT
+911 GEITKYVLENSNTKA
-926 DLNNLEQLKTSLEDF
+926 DLNNLEVLIASLADF
-941 AICDEAQIIGEGLV
+941 DICEEAQIIGEGLV
-955 NAKNLVVVLGDKYIT
+955 NAKNLVVVMGDKYIT
-970 EEASALVGDILA
+970 EESSTLVGDILG

-1000 NNSVGLNALGV
+1000 NNSIGLNALGV
-1011 TNTPAVLNNAK
+1011 TNTPAVLTDAK

-1036 GYDFLMVQDTHLTE
+1036 GYEFLMVQDTHLTS

-1074 EGRLVKVKKAVDN
+1074 EGRLLKVKKSVEN
-1087 PLKLNNL
+1087 PLGINNIN
-1094 KMAQAIAD
+1094 MVQAIAE
-1102 ILSTD
+1102 ILAKD
-1107 LGSACPGKIL
+1107 PGPVCPGKIL
-1117 KAIGETHE
+1117 KAIQETNE
-1125 AFRNVSVGEILN
+1125 AFKNVGVGELLSSPTTEATRIELK
-1137 GQQTGTVETAL
+1137 
-1148 QPYHEGRL
+1148 PYTEGRL

-1168 EIQGELNKV
+1168 EIQGELNQV
-1177 INH
+1177 IKH

>member
-1 MKKLKLNI
+1 MKKFKLNI

-16 TLGQTI
+16 IPGQTI
-22 LEVARENAIEIP
+22 LDVARENAIDIP
-34 TLCYDERLDIYGS
+34 TLCYDDRLEIYGS
-47 CGLCVVEVQGIPKIL
+47 CGLCVVEVAGIPKIL

-77 KTPRV
+77 RTPRV

-121 IANGEFAEAL
+121 IANGEFEEAL

-155 CRRGEVDQPIAI
+155 CRRGDVDQPIAI

-182 MFMPEIKPATGK
+182 MFMPEIAPATGK

-244 VVDEEVGLIEEMGVV
+244 VVDEEVGLIEDMGVV

-265 IGVDIPFDT
+265 IGVDLPFET
-274 IRNNHDAVYVALGAW
+274 IRNTHDAVYVALGAW
-289 TSSGLRCEGI
+289 TSSGLRCDGI

-364 AIEISEAEE
+364 EIEISEAEE

-388 KGDDG
+388 KGDDC

-415 PVPIDGE
+415 PVPIEGE

-443 IGAAKTEENSDDNRL
+443 IGGENGL

-468 DEQTFRTNLE
+468 DEQTFRTNLD

-508 EGYLTGETIAYHEP
+508 EGYLSGETIAYHEP
-522 YYVIREAVDQ
+522 YFVIREAVDQ

-543 PAMTHLAPEDRNDNF
+543 PVMVHLLPEERNDNF

-565 TPLQAVEEGKRCLEC
+565 NPLQAVEEGKRCLEC

-590 VAYANEY
+590 IAYANEY
-597 EVKPER
+597 DVKPER
-603 FKGQN
+603 FKGKN

-634 RVCEDIVGVS
+634 RVCDEIVGAE

-669 CVSCGL
+669 CVSCGM

-694 IPLDTQKTESTCGYC
+694 IPMNTDKTASTCGYC
-709 SAGCQIVIESKGDT
+709 SAGCQIIIESKGDT

-728 PQKNHQEINQG
+728 PQKNHQDLNQG

-753 WGDRLTTPLIRNKAG
+753 WGDRITTPLIRSKAG
-768 ELEEATWYDAFV
+768 ELEEATWYDALV
-780 MIAKKSQSVAARY
+780 TIAKKSQSIAARY
-793 GADAV
+793 SADAV

-804 KYTNEEIYNMAELA
+804 KYTNEEIYTFTQLAE
-818 KVLRAET
+818 VLRAET
-825 FSFSNRKAGE
+825 FSFSNRSHGE
-835 KAVLQGDY
+835 TEVLINTPG
-843 QIRDMDTI
+843 ITDMNAI
-851 VAADT
+851 VTADT

-871 YKLSRA
+871 YKLSQA
-877 AKNGANIFVINHLE
+877 SKNGASIFVINHLE

-911 GEITKYILENGNIKT
+911 GEITKYVLENRTTKT
-926 DLNNLEQLKTSLEDF
+926 DLKNLDVLTASLTDF
-941 AICDEAQIIGEGLV
+941 DICDEAQIIGEGLV
-955 NAKNLVVVLGDKYIT
+955 NAKNLVIVLGDKYIT
-970 EEASALVGDILA
+970 AEASALVGDILG
-982 LLGKADGKRS
+982 LLGKTDGKRS
-992 GIFRVAVK
+992 GIFRVANK
-1000 NNSVGLNALGV
+1000 NNSIGLNALGV
-1011 TNTPAVLNNAK
+1011 TNTPAVIKDAK
-1022 ALLLFGEEPNADLS
+1022 ALLLFGEDPNADLS
-1036 GYDFLMVQDTHLTE
+1036 GYEFLMVQDTHLTQ
-1050 AAQKADVVLP
+1050 AAEKADVVLP

-1074 EGRLVKVKKAVDN
+1074 EGRLLKVKKAVGN
-1087 PLKLNNL
+1087 SLELNNL

-1117 KAIGETHE
+1117 KAIGVTND
-1125 AFRNVSVGEILN
+1125 AFKNVGVGEILN
-1137 GQQTGTVETAL
+1137 YQKTDSVEIAL
-1148 QPYHEGRL
+1148 KPYTEGRL

-1177 INH
+1177 IKH

>member
-1 MKKLKLNI
+1 MKQYKMNI

-16 TLGQTI
+16 RPGQTI
-22 LEVARENAIEIP
+22 LEVARENAIDIP
-34 TLCYDERLDIYGS
+34 TLCYDERLEIYGS
-47 CGLCVVEVQGIPKIL
+47 CGLCVVEVAGIPKIL

-68 ISDNMVVST
+68 ITDNMVVNT

-146 VCPHPCEDA
+146 VCPHPCETA
-155 CRRGEVDQPIAI
+155 CRRGEVDEPIAI

-174 ADFDMTHE
+174 ADFDMTHD
-182 MFMPEIKPATGK
+182 MFMPEIAKASGK
-194 SIGIIGGGPG
+194 TIGIIGGGPG

-244 VVDEEVGLIEEMGVV
+244 VVDEEVELIKEMGVV

-265 IGVDIPFDT
+265 VGVDIPFET
-274 IRNNHDAVYVALGAW
+274 IRKNHDAVYVALGAW

-316 NEPITLG
+316 NEPIVLG

-364 AIEISEAEE
+364 EIEIIEAEE

-388 KGDDG
+388 KGTDG

-422 EEILDI
+422 EEIIDV
-428 DTLILAIGQGINPDG
+428 DTLILAIGQGINPKG
-443 IGAAKTEENSDDNRL
+443 LDDL
-458 ALTKWNTVLA
+458 ELTKWNTVLA
-468 DEQTFRTNLE
+468 DEQTFRTNLD

-508 EGYLTGETIAYHEP
+508 EGYLSGEAIAYHEP
-522 YYVIREAVDQ
+522 YFVIRESVDQ

-543 PAMTHLAPEDRNDNF
+543 PVMTHLAPDARNDNF
-558 LEVVEGY
+558 LEVVEGFS
-565 TPLQAVEEGKRCLEC
+565 PLQAVEEGKRCLEC

-603 FKGQN
+603 FKGKN

-634 RVCEDIVGVS
+634 RVCEDIIGVS

-657 EPALRQPLKDTG
+657 EPALRQPLKDTS
-669 CVSCGL
+669 CVSCGQ
-675 CISVCP
+675 CIAVCP

-689 TGIKQ
+689 IGIKQ
-694 IPLDTQKTESTCGYC
+694 VPMDTDKTESTCGYC
-709 SAGCQIVIESKGDT
+709 SAGCQIIIESKGDT

-728 PQKNHQEINQG
+728 PQKNHQDINQG

-753 WGDRLTTPLIRNKAG
+753 WENRLTTPLIRNKQG
-768 ELEEATWYDAFV
+768 ELEESSWYDAFV
-780 MIAKKSQSVAARY
+780 MIAKKSQSIAARY
-793 GADAV
+793 GSDAV

-804 KYTNEEIYNMAELA
+804 KYTNEEIFNMTQLA

-825 FSFSNRKAGE
+825 FSFSNREQGE
-835 KAVLQGDY
+835 DTVLPGNDAIGD
-843 QIRDMDTI
+843 MNAI
-851 VAADT
+851 VTADT
-856 ILVLGMLPVNNPIVK
+856 ILVLGLLPVNNPIVK
-871 YKLSRA
+871 YKLTQAS
-877 AKNGANIFVINHLE
+877 KKGANIFVINHLE

-911 GEITKYILENGNIKT
+911 GEITRYVLENGKLKADVT
-926 DLNNLEQLKTSLEDF
+926 NLDTLKASLADF
-941 AICDEAQIIGEGLV
+941 EIGDEAQIIGEGLV
-955 NAKNLVVVLGDKYIT
+955 NAKNLVVVMGDKYIT
-970 EEASALVGDILA
+970 AEASALVGDILG
-982 LLGKADGKRS
+982 LLGKFDGKRS

-1000 NNSVGLNALGV
+1000 NNSRGLKALGV
-1011 TNTPAVLNNAK
+1011 VNTPTVLKTAK

-1036 GYDFLMVQDTHLTE
+1036 GYEFLMVQDTHLSS
-1050 AAQKADVVLP
+1050 AAQNADVVLP
-1060 ALAFPEVNGTFVNT
+1060 ALAFAEVNGTFVNT
-1074 EGRLVKVKKAVDN
+1074 EGRLLKVKKSVEN
-1087 PLKLNNL
+1087 PLGINNI
-1094 KMAQAIAD
+1094 KMVQAIAE
-1102 ILSTD
+1102 ILAED
-1107 LGSACPGKIL
+1107 LGSVCPGKIL
-1117 KAIGETHE
+1117 KAIGETTP
-1125 AFRNVSVGEILN
+1125 AFKNVDIGEILN
-1137 GQQTGTVETAL
+1137 TQDPDAVRVEFK
-1148 QPYHEGRL
+1148 PYSKGRL

-1168 EIQGELNKV
+1168 EIQGKLNQV
-1177 INH
+1177 IKH